1 MVKLKKNSKI
11 LLLLV
16 AIISLFGFSMIF
28 ASDEPGKITIS
39 KSATKIYDDASD
51 DNLKKG
57 RNAKVTL
64 TVNGNPYTTSQ
75 TSMSKLDIILVL
87 DNSGSMAWGSRGKN
101 DTSTPPRIASLKST
115 ANDFINTMLDKD
127 GNVQIG
133 LVTFSKDV
141 NTSVSFSN
149 YSKKND
155 LTTAINGMT
164 ADGGTNLQ
172 AGIEQAHDLLDG
184 GRNDA
189 KKMVIILTDGI
200 PTFFNYTYYD
210 YLVIC
215 GTGDSDNP
223 IPFCSNMRPSDAAK
237 KELDDLKKDY
247 STADIYTIT
256 FGEEE
261 EAASKLEKINPVET
275 TENHT
280 YKNEKALDANQL
292 KKLFENIS
300 QSLKNVL
307 ATNGVV
313 TDTIPSDFSL
323 TDTAKKDLESK
334 GVEVTENED
343 GTTTL
348 KWNIGDISA
357 KNELSLTYE
366 VRAKDE
372 YHGSMYTNTKA
383 VLTAEASED
392 NPFYENKDL
401 SLEFEEPS
409 VEIPAIT
416 KDDHYKD
423 NSSYK
428 GYSGGTINGTSILN
442 NDLNKNIERESKE
455 DVSVT
460 DKIVIVENDN
470 VKKIADNKYE
480 IYKDSN
486 LQGTL
491 TINDDGT
498 FSFNSSI
505 DTIGEVSFDYYIE
518 SDITN
523 PHETEDV
530 ESNTS
535 TVTLLINERQKMS
548 IDGKKIWED
557 ENNNDG
563 LRPESVNVTLYAD
576 DEVIKTIDVTKSSD
590 WKYSFNDLYVY
601 RVGHE
606 NEESEKIVYRVAE
619 TQSYNGYSSSVDGY
633 NITNKHE
640 IEKTEVSGTK
650 TWDDNKN
657 QDGKRPE
664 KITVRL
670 YANEKEVK
678 SQEVKP
684 DESGNWKYSF
694 TGLNKYENG
703 KEISY
708 IVKEDEVAGYEATI
722 NGNNIT
728 NKHEIEK
735 TEVSGTKTWDD
746 NKNQDGKRPKK
757 ITVRL
762 YANGEEIKSQE
773 VKPDESGNWKYS
785 FTGLNKYENG
795 KEITYTVKED
805 KVEGYTSTID
815 HYNITNKHEIEKTE
829 VSGTKTWEDNNNQ
842 DGKRPEKIIV
852 RLYAN
857 EKEVKS
863 QEVKPDESGNWKY
876 SFTGLNKY
884 ENGKEIAYTVKEDK
898 VEGYTSTID
907 HYNITNKHEI
917 EKAEVSGTK
926 TWEDNNNQDGK
937 RPKKITVRLY
947 ANGVEKQAKELK
959 PGSDGKWNYSFT
971 GLDKYSEGKEI
982 KYIVKEDKVDGYE
995 TIIDGYNI
1003 TNKHEI
1009 EKTEVSGTKAWEDN
1023 NNQDGKRPE
1032 SITIHL
1038 LANGEEIKSQG
1049 VKPDESGNWKYSF
1062 TGLNKYENGKEITY
1076 TVKEDKVE
1084 GYTSTIDHYN
1094 ITNKHEI
1101 EKTEVSGTKTWED
1114 NNNQDGKRPESI
1126 TINLLANGKKVSST
1140 TATAASNWKYSFTD
1154 LNKYSEGKE
1163 ITYTVKEDEVAG
1175 YEATI
1180 NGNNI
1185 INKHEI
1191 EKTSVSGTKTWED
1204 NNNQD
1209 GKRPKKITV
1218 RLYANG
1224 EEIKSQEVKPDES
1237 GNWKYS
1243 FTGLNKYEN
1252 GKEIAYTVKEDEV
1265 AGYEAT
1271 INDNNIINKHEIEK
1285 TDVSGTKTWDD
1296 NNNQDGKR
1304 PESITIHLL
1313 ANGEEIKSQ
1322 EVKPDESGNWKYS
1335 FTGLN
1340 KYENG
1345 KEITYTVKED
1355 KVENYNTKISGYDI
1369 TNTHTPQTI
1378 DINGKKIWNDS
1389 NNQDGKRPS
1398 SVTIQLYADGEKVE
1412 GQTATISGEGNN
1424 WDYSFKN
1431 LPMYKAGEIGHEIK
1445 YSVQEVNVDSNY
1457 SVQYDK
1463 ENKFNIINTHDNIK
1477 TEVSGTKTWDDN
1489 NNQDGKRPEKI
1500 TVRLYANGNEK
1511 ESQEVKPGSDGKWNY
1526 SFTGLDKY
1534 SEGKEITY
1542 TVSEDNVEGYK
1553 TEISGNNITNI
1564 HNPEKISITGTKTW
1578 NDNNN
1583 QDGIRPD
1590 SITINLLANGE
1601 KVSSTIANSESNWNY
1616 SFTNLDKY
1624 NQGTEIK
1631 YTLEEVSVDG
1641 YTSEITDFNITN
1653 THTPETVSYILQ
1665 KAWSDQDNN
1674 DGIRPEYIIVHLYAD
1689 GYEKLS
1695 QKVTAASGWT
1705 YTFENLPKY
1714 NNGKLIN
1721 YTFTEDVVKGYNSSI
1736 VINDNANNN
1745 QSTDGDKI
1753 IDNNQ
1758 NDSNKS
1764 ENTKNVTITNTHENE
1779 KNDITITKKWNDS
1792 DNIYNKR
1799 PDSIKVT
1806 IVGKVNGQIIV
1817 QKDIEITKNMD
1828 WLYITKD
1835 LDKYYKG
1842 QEIKYEIIEDE
1853 VDGYTTTYDGYN
1865 IINTYIKPAI
1875 GETSG
1880 EITPP
1885 NTGVE
1890 TSNNNSL
1897 IIMLLILVSSFRFV
1911 LIKD

>member
-39 KSATKIYDDASD
+39 KSATKDYDDAGD

-87 DNSGSMAWGSRGKN
+87 DNSGSMAYGSRGKN
-101 DTSTPPRIASLKST
+101 DNSTPSRIASLEST

-172 AGIEQAHDLLDG
+172 AGIEKAHDLLDG

-200 PTFFNYTYYD
+200 PTYFNTNKQVSD
-210 YLVIC
+210 RSIKITC
-215 GTGDSDNP
+215 GGGADDKASKWDTSG
-223 IPFCSNMRPSDAAK
+223 SNLCPDKTPSAAAEQ
-237 KELDDLKKDY
+237 ELDDLKKDY

-256 FGEEE
+256 FGEED
-261 EAASKLEKINPVET
+261 EAASKLEKINPVEAN
-275 TENHT
+275 ENHT

-470 VKKIADNKYE
+470 VKKIADNKYK
-480 IYKDSN
+480 IYKDSS

-491 TINDDGT
+491 TINEDGT
-498 FSFNSSI
+498 FTFNSSV

-523 PHETEDV
+523 PHETKDV

-548 IDGKKIWED
+548 INGKKIWED
-557 ENNNDG
+557 DNNNDG
-563 LRPESVNVTLYAD
+563 LRPESVNVNLYAD
-576 DEVIKTIDVTKSSD
+576 NEVIRTIDVAKSSD

-606 NEESEKIVYRVAE
+606 NEESGKIVYRVAE

-708 IVKEDEVAGYEATI
+708 TVKEDEVAGYEATI

-762 YANGEEIKSQE
+762 Y
-773 VKPDESGNWKYS
+773 
-785 FTGLNKYENG
+785 
-795 KEITYTVKED
+795 
-805 KVEGYTSTID
+805 
-815 HYNITNKHEIEKTE
+815 
-829 VSGTKTWEDNNNQ
+829 
-842 DGKRPEKIIV
+842 
-852 RLYAN
+852 
-857 EKEVKS
+857 
-863 QEVKPDESGNWKY
+863 
-876 SFTGLNKY
+876 
-884 ENGKEIAYTVKEDK
+884 
-898 VEGYTSTID
+898 
-907 HYNITNKHEI
+907 
-917 EKAEVSGTK
+917 
-926 TWEDNNNQDGK
+926 
-937 RPKKITVRLY
+937 
-947 ANGVEKQAKELK
+947 
-959 PGSDGKWNYSFT
+959 
-971 GLDKYSEGKEI
+971 
-982 KYIVKEDKVDGYE
+982 
-995 TIIDGYNI
+995 
-1003 TNKHEI
+1003 
-1009 EKTEVSGTKAWEDN
+1009 
-1023 NNQDGKRPE
+1023 
-1032 SITIHL
+1032 
-1038 LANGEEIKSQG
+1038 
-1049 VKPDESGNWKYSF
+1049 
-1062 TGLNKYENGKEITY
+1062 
-1076 TVKEDKVE
+1076 
-1084 GYTSTIDHYN
+1084 
-1094 ITNKHEI
+1094 
-1101 EKTEVSGTKTWED
+1101 
-1114 NNNQDGKRPESI
+1114 
-1126 TINLLANGKKVSST
+1126 
-1140 TATAASNWKYSFTD
+1140 
-1154 LNKYSEGKE
+1154 
-1163 ITYTVKEDEVAG
+1163 
-1175 YEATI
+1175 
-1180 NGNNI
+1180 
-1185 INKHEI
+1185 
-1191 EKTSVSGTKTWED
+1191 
-1204 NNNQD
+1204 
-1209 GKRPKKITV
+1209 
-1218 RLYANG
+1218 
-1224 EEIKSQEVKPDES
+1224 
-1237 GNWKYS
+1237 
-1243 FTGLNKYEN
+1243 
-1252 GKEIAYTVKEDEV
+1252 
-1265 AGYEAT
+1265 
-1271 INDNNIINKHEIEK
+1271 
-1285 TDVSGTKTWDD
+1285 
-1296 NNNQDGKR
+1296 
-1304 PESITIHLL
+1304 

-1578 NDNNN
+1578 DDNNN

-1631 YTLEEVSVDG
+1631 YALEEVSVDG

-1695 QKVTAASGWT
+1695 QKVTAESGWT

-1745 QSTDGDKI
+1745 QSTDRDKI

-1779 KNDITITKKWNDS
+1779 KNNITITKKWNDS

-1853 VDGYTTTYDGYN
+1853 VGDYTTTYDGYN

-1875 GETSG
+1875 GETSD

>member
-16 AIISLFGFSMIF
+16 AIVSLFGFSMIF
-28 ASDEPGKITIS
+28 ASDEPGKISIS
-39 KSATKIYDDASD
+39 KSATKIYDDAGD

-87 DNSGSMAWGSRGKN
+87 DNSGSMAYGSRGEN
-101 DTSTPPRIASLKST
+101 DKSTPSRIASLKST
-115 ANDFINTMLDKD
+115 ADEFIDTMLDKD

-133 LVTFSKDV
+133 LVTFSTDFI
-141 NTSVSFSN
+141 TSVSFSD
-149 YSKKND
+149 YSKKGD

-172 AGIEQAHDLLDG
+172 AGIEKAHDLLG
-184 GRNDA
+184 SGRNDA

-200 PTFFNYTYYD
+200 PTFFNYTFYDHRGNSYTITCGNGADDKASYWDTSGYYRCPD
-210 YLVIC
+210 K
-215 GTGDSDNP
+215 T
-223 IPFCSNMRPSDAAK
+223 PSAAAK
-237 KELDDLKKDY
+237 QELDDLKRDY

-256 FGEEE
+256 FGEED
-261 EAASKLEKINPVET
+261 EAASKLEKINPVEA
-275 TENHT
+275 NAKHT

-307 ATNGVV
+307 ATNSVV

-323 TDTAKKDLESK
+323 TDTAKNNLEAK
-334 GVEVTENED
+334 GIEVTENDD

-366 VRAKDE
+366 VRAKEE

-383 VLTAEASED
+383 VLTAKASDD

-442 NDLNKNIERESKE
+442 NDLNKHIERESKK

-460 DKIVIVENDN
+460 DKIVIVKNNN
-470 VKKIADNKYE
+470 VKRIADNKYE
-480 IYKDSN
+480 IYKDSS

-491 TINDDGT
+491 TINEDGT
-498 FSFNSSI
+498 FTFNSSV

-548 IDGKKIWED
+548 INGKKIWKD
-557 ENNNDG
+557 DNNNDG
-563 LRPESVNVTLYAD
+563 LRPESVNVNLYAD
-576 DEVIKTIDVTKSSD
+576 NEVIRTIDVAKSSD

-619 TQSYNGYSSSVDGY
+619 TQRYNGYSSSVDGY

-650 TWDDNKN
+650 TWEDKDN

-664 KITVRL
+664 SIKVNL
-670 YANEKEVK
+670 LADGKVVDSKEVSAK
-678 SQEVKP
+678 DQWTYKFENLNVYNNGQKI
-684 DESGNWKYSF
+684 KY
-694 TGLNKYENG
+694 T
-703 KEISY
+703 IS
-708 IVKEDEVAGYEATI
+708 EDT
-722 NGNNIT
+722 
-728 NKHEIEK
+728 
-735 TEVSGTKTWDD
+735 
-746 NKNQDGKRPKK
+746 
-757 ITVRL
+757 
-762 YANGEEIKSQE
+762 
-773 VKPDESGNWKYS
+773 
-785 FTGLNKYENG
+785 
-795 KEITYTVKED
+795 
-805 KVEGYTSTID
+805 VEGYTTEID
-815 HYNITNKHEIEKTE
+815 GYNITNKHEVEKTE

-884 ENGKEIAYTVKEDK
+884 ENGKEI
-898 VEGYTSTID
+898 
-907 HYNITNKHEI
+907 
-917 EKAEVSGTK
+917 
-926 TWEDNNNQDGK
+926 
-937 RPKKITVRLY
+937 
-947 ANGVEKQAKELK
+947 
-959 PGSDGKWNYSFT
+959 
-971 GLDKYSEGKEI
+971 
-982 KYIVKEDKVDGYE
+982 
-995 TIIDGYNI
+995 
-1003 TNKHEI
+1003 
-1009 EKTEVSGTKAWEDN
+1009 
-1023 NNQDGKRPE
+1023 
-1032 SITIHL
+1032 
-1038 LANGEEIKSQG
+1038 
-1049 VKPDESGNWKYSF
+1049 
-1062 TGLNKYENGKEITY
+1062 TY

-1084 GYTSTIDHYN
+1084 GYTSTIAHYN

-1285 TDVSGTKTWDD
+1285 IEVSGTKTWDD

-1695 QKVTAASGWT
+1695 QKVTAESGWT

-1721 YTFTEDVVKGYNSSI
+1721 YTFTEDVVKDYNSSI

-1745 QSTDGDKI
+1745 QSTDRDKI

-1779 KNDITITKKWNDS
+1779 KNNITITKKWNDS

-1853 VDGYTTTYDGYN
+1853 VGGYTTTYDGYN

-1897 IIMLLILVSSFRFV
+1897 IIILLILVSSFRFV

>member
-16 AIISLFGFSMIF
+16 AIVSLFGFSMIF

-39 KSATKIYDDASD
+39 KSATKIYDDAGD

-75 TSMSKLDIILVL
+75 TSMSKLDIVLVL
-87 DNSGSMAWGSRGKN
+87 DNSGSMAYGSRGKN
-101 DTSTPPRIASLKST
+101 DNSTPSRIASLEST

-164 ADGGTNLQ
+164 ANGGTNLQ
-172 AGIEQAHDLLDG
+172 AGIEKAHDLLKDG

-210 YLVIC
+210 LLVIC

-357 KNELSLTYE
+357 NNELSLTYE
-366 VRAKDE
+366 VRAKEE

-383 VLTAEASED
+383 VLTAKASDD

-442 NDLNKNIERESKE
+442 NDLNKHIERESKE

-470 VKKIADNKYE
+470 VKRIADNKYE
-480 IYKDSN
+480 IYKDSS

-491 TINDDGT
+491 TINEDGT
-498 FSFNSSI
+498 FTFNSSV

-523 PHETEDV
+523 PHETKDV

-557 ENNNDG
+557 DNNNDG
-563 LRPESVNVTLYAD
+563 LRQESVNVTLYAD
-576 DEVIKTIDVTKSSD
+576 NEVIRTIDVAKSSD

-606 NEESEKIVYRVAE
+606 NEESGKIVYRVAE

-650 TWDDNKN
+650 TWEDNNN

-664 KITVRL
+664 SIKVNL
-670 YANEKEVK
+670 LADGKVVDSKEVSAK
-678 SQEVKP
+678 DKWTYKFENLNVYKNGQKIKYTISEDSIEGYTTKINDYNITNKHEVEKTEVSGTKTWEDNNNQDGKRP
-684 DESGNWKYSF
+684 ESIKVNLLADGKVVDSKEVSAKDKWTYKFEDLNVYNNGQKIKYTISE
-694 TGLNKYENG
+694 EN
-703 KEISY
+703 
-708 IVKEDEVAGYEATI
+708 I
-722 NGNNIT
+722 NGYTTEINGYNIT

-746 NKNQDGKRPKK
+746 NKNQDGKRPEK
-757 ITVRL
+757 IT
-762 YANGEEIKSQE
+762 
-773 VKPDESGNWKYS
+773 
-785 FTGLNKYENG
+785 
-795 KEITYTVKED
+795 
-805 KVEGYTSTID
+805 
-815 HYNITNKHEIEKTE
+815 
-829 VSGTKTWEDNNNQ
+829 
-842 DGKRPEKIIV
+842 V

-1185 INKHEI
+1185 TNKHEI
-1191 EKTSVSGTKTWED
+1191 EKTEVSGTKTWYDNNNQDGKRPESIKVNLLADGKVVDSKEVSAKDQWTYKFENLNVYNNGQKIKYTISEDTVEGYTTETNGYNITNKHEVEKTEVSGTKTWED

-1209 GKRPKKITV
+1209 GKRP
-1218 RLYANG
+1218 
-1224 EEIKSQEVKPDES
+1224 
-1237 GNWKYS
+1237 
-1243 FTGLNKYEN
+1243 
-1252 GKEIAYTVKEDEV
+1252 
-1265 AGYEAT
+1265 
-1271 INDNNIINKHEIEK
+1271 
-1285 TDVSGTKTWDD
+1285 
-1296 NNNQDGKR
+1296 
-1304 PESITIHLL
+1304 ESIKVNLL
-1313 ANGEEIKSQ
+1313 ADGNVVDSKEVSAKDQWTYKFENLNVYNNGQKIK
-1322 EVKPDESGNWKYS
+1322 
-1335 FTGLN
+1335 
-1340 KYENG
+1340 
-1345 KEITYTVKED
+1345 YTISED
-1355 KVENYNTKISGYDI
+1355 TVEGYTTKISGYDI
-1369 TNTHTPQTI
+1369 TNIHTPQTI

-1631 YTLEEVSVDG
+1631 YALEEVSVDG

-1721 YTFTEDVVKGYNSSI
+1721 YTFTEEIVKGYNSSI

-1745 QSTDGDKI
+1745 QSTDRDKI

-1779 KNDITITKKWNDS
+1779 KNNITITKKWNDS

-1853 VDGYTTTYDGYN
+1853 VGDYTTTYDGYN

>member
-39 KSATKIYDDASD
+39 KSATKDYDDAGD

-87 DNSGSMAWGSRGKN
+87 DNSGSMAYGSRGKN
-101 DTSTPPRIASLKST
+101 DNSTPSRIASLEST

-164 ADGGTNLQ
+164 ANGGTNLQ
-172 AGIEQAHDLLDG
+172 AGIEKAHDLLDG

-200 PTFFNYTYYD
+200 PTYFNTNKQVWGRSIKITCGD
-210 YLVIC
+210 GTDDKASKWDTSGSYLC
-215 GTGDSDNP
+215 PDKT
-223 IPFCSNMRPSDAAK
+223 PSAAAEQ
-237 KELDDLKKDY
+237 ELDDLKKDY

-261 EAASKLEKINPVET
+261 EAASKLEKINPVEAN
-275 TENHT
+275 ENHT

-307 ATNGVV
+307 ATNSVV

-334 GVEVTENED
+334 EVEVTENED

-366 VRAKDE
+366 VRAKEE

-383 VLTAEASED
+383 VLTAKASDD

-442 NDLNKNIERESKE
+442 NDLNKHIERESKE

-460 DKIVIVENDN
+460 DKIVIVENNN
-470 VKKIADNKYE
+470 VKRIVDNKYE
-480 IYKDSN
+480 IYKDSS

-491 TINDDGT
+491 TINEDGT
-498 FSFNSSI
+498 FTFNSSV

-523 PHETEDV
+523 PHETKDV

-548 IDGKKIWED
+548 INGKKIWKD
-557 ENNNDG
+557 DNNNDG
-563 LRPESVNVTLYAD
+563 LRPESVNVNLYAD
-576 DEVIKTIDVTKSSD
+576 NEVIRTIDVAKSSD

-619 TQSYNGYSSSVDGY
+619 TQIYNGYSSSVDGY

-650 TWDDNKN
+650 TWEDKDN
-657 QDGKRPE
+657 QDGKRP
-664 KITVRL
+664 KSITIHL
-670 YANEKEVK
+670 LANGEEIK

-694 TGLNKYENG
+694 TNLDKYSKG
-703 KEISY
+703 KEIAY
-708 IVKEDEVAGYEATI
+708 TVKEDEVTGYEATI

-746 NKNQDGKRPKK
+746 NKNQDGKRP
-757 ITVRL
+757 
-762 YANGEEIKSQE
+762 
-773 VKPDESGNWKYS
+773 
-785 FTGLNKYENG
+785 
-795 KEITYTVKED
+795 
-805 KVEGYTSTID
+805 
-815 HYNITNKHEIEKTE
+815 
-829 VSGTKTWEDNNNQ
+829 
-842 DGKRPEKIIV
+842 
-852 RLYAN
+852 
-857 EKEVKS
+857 
-863 QEVKPDESGNWKY
+863 
-876 SFTGLNKY
+876 
-884 ENGKEIAYTVKEDK
+884 
-898 VEGYTSTID
+898 
-907 HYNITNKHEI
+907 
-917 EKAEVSGTK
+917 
-926 TWEDNNNQDGK
+926 
-937 RPKKITVRLY
+937 
-947 ANGVEKQAKELK
+947 
-959 PGSDGKWNYSFT
+959 
-971 GLDKYSEGKEI
+971 
-982 KYIVKEDKVDGYE
+982 
-995 TIIDGYNI
+995 
-1003 TNKHEI
+1003 
-1009 EKTEVSGTKAWEDN
+1009 
-1023 NNQDGKRPE
+1023 
-1032 SITIHL
+1032 
-1038 LANGEEIKSQG
+1038 
-1049 VKPDESGNWKYSF
+1049 
-1062 TGLNKYENGKEITY
+1062 
-1076 TVKEDKVE
+1076 
-1084 GYTSTIDHYN
+1084 
-1094 ITNKHEI
+1094 
-1101 EKTEVSGTKTWED
+1101 
-1114 NNNQDGKRPESI
+1114 ESI

-1140 TATAASNWKYSFTD
+1140 TATAASNWKYSFTG
-1154 LNKYSEGKE
+1154 LNKYENGKE
-1163 ITYTVKEDEVAG
+1163 ISYTVKEDKVEG
-1175 YEATI
+1175 YTSTI
-1180 NGNNI
+1180 DHYNI
-1185 INKHEI
+1185 TNKHQI
-1191 EKTSVSGTKTWED
+1191 EKAEVSGTKTWND

-1209 GKRPKKITV
+1209 GKRPEKITV

-1224 EEIKSQEVKPDES
+1224 EKVDSKEVTAEN
-1237 GNWKYS
+1237 NWSYS
-1243 FTGLNKYEN
+1243 FNNLDKY
-1252 GKEIAYTVKEDEV
+1252 K
-1265 AGYEAT
+1265 
-1271 INDNNIINKHEIEK
+1271 
-1285 TDVSGTKTWDD
+1285 
-1296 NNNQDGKR
+1296 
-1304 PESITIHLL
+1304 
-1313 ANGEEIKSQ
+1313 
-1322 EVKPDESGNWKYS
+1322 
-1335 FTGLN
+1335 
-1340 KYENG
+1340 NG

-1355 KVENYNTKISGYDI
+1355 KVENYNTKINGYDI

-1424 WDYSFKN
+1424 WNYSFKN

-1500 TVRLYANGNEK
+1500 TVRLYANGVEK
-1511 ESQEVKPGSDGKWNY
+1511 QAKEVKSGSDGKWNY

-1631 YTLEEVSVDG
+1631 YALEEVLVDG

-1674 DGIRPEYIIVHLYAD
+1674 DAIRPEYIIVHLYAD

-1695 QKVTAASGWT
+1695 QKVTAESGWT
-1705 YTFENLPKY
+1705 YTFEDLPKY

-1745 QSTDGDKI
+1745 QSTDRDKI

-1853 VDGYTTTYDGYN
+1853 VGDYTTTYDGYN

>member
-39 KSATKIYDDASD
+39 KSATKDYDDAGD

-87 DNSGSMAWGSRGKN
+87 DNSGSMAYGSRGKN
-101 DTSTPPRIASLKST
+101 DNSTPSRIASLEST

-164 ADGGTNLQ
+164 ANGGTNLQ
-172 AGIEQAHDLLDG
+172 AGIEKAHDLLDG

-200 PTFFNYTYYD
+200 PTYFNTNKQVWGRSIKITCGD
-210 YLVIC
+210 GTDDKASKWDTSGSYLC
-215 GTGDSDNP
+215 PDKT
-223 IPFCSNMRPSDAAK
+223 PSAAAEQ
-237 KELDDLKKDY
+237 ELDDLKKDY

-261 EAASKLEKINPVET
+261 EAASKLEKINPVEAN
-275 TENHT
+275 ENHT

-307 ATNGVV
+307 ATNSVV

-334 GVEVTENED
+334 EVEVTENED

-366 VRAKDE
+366 VRAKEE

-383 VLTAEASED
+383 VLTAKASDD

-442 NDLNKNIERESKE
+442 NDLNKHIERESKE

-460 DKIVIVENDN
+460 DKIVIVENNN
-470 VKKIADNKYE
+470 VKRIVDNKYE
-480 IYKDSN
+480 IYKDSS

-491 TINDDGT
+491 TINEDGT
-498 FSFNSSI
+498 FTFNSSV

-523 PHETEDV
+523 PHETKDV

-548 IDGKKIWED
+548 INGKKIWKD
-557 ENNNDG
+557 DNNNDG
-563 LRPESVNVTLYAD
+563 LRPESVNVNLYAD
-576 DEVIKTIDVTKSSD
+576 NEVIRTIDVAKSSD

-619 TQSYNGYSSSVDGY
+619 TQIYNGYSSSVDGY

-650 TWDDNKN
+650 TW
-657 QDGKRPE
+657 
-664 KITVRL
+664 
-670 YANEKEVK
+670 
-678 SQEVKP
+678 
-684 DESGNWKYSF
+684 
-694 TGLNKYENG
+694 
-703 KEISY
+703 
-708 IVKEDEVAGYEATI
+708 ED
-722 NGNNIT
+722 
-728 NKHEIEK
+728 K
-735 TEVSGTKTWDD
+735 D
-746 NKNQDGKRPKK
+746 NQDGKRPK
-757 ITVRL
+757 
-762 YANGEEIKSQE
+762 
-773 VKPDESGNWKYS
+773 
-785 FTGLNKYENG
+785 
-795 KEITYTVKED
+795 
-805 KVEGYTSTID
+805 
-815 HYNITNKHEIEKTE
+815 
-829 VSGTKTWEDNNNQ
+829 
-842 DGKRPEKIIV
+842 
-852 RLYAN
+852 
-857 EKEVKS
+857 
-863 QEVKPDESGNWKY
+863 
-876 SFTGLNKY
+876 
-884 ENGKEIAYTVKEDK
+884 
-898 VEGYTSTID
+898 
-907 HYNITNKHEI
+907 
-917 EKAEVSGTK
+917 
-926 TWEDNNNQDGK
+926 
-937 RPKKITVRLY
+937 
-947 ANGVEKQAKELK
+947 
-959 PGSDGKWNYSFT
+959 
-971 GLDKYSEGKEI
+971 
-982 KYIVKEDKVDGYE
+982 
-995 TIIDGYNI
+995 
-1003 TNKHEI
+1003 
-1009 EKTEVSGTKAWEDN
+1009 
-1023 NNQDGKRPE
+1023 
-1032 SITIHL
+1032 
-1038 LANGEEIKSQG
+1038 
-1049 VKPDESGNWKYSF
+1049 
-1062 TGLNKYENGKEITY
+1062 
-1076 TVKEDKVE
+1076 
-1084 GYTSTIDHYN
+1084 
-1094 ITNKHEI
+1094 
-1101 EKTEVSGTKTWED
+1101 
-1114 NNNQDGKRPESI
+1114 
-1126 TINLLANGKKVSST
+1126 
-1140 TATAASNWKYSFTD
+1140 
-1154 LNKYSEGKE
+1154 
-1163 ITYTVKEDEVAG
+1163 
-1175 YEATI
+1175 
-1180 NGNNI
+1180 
-1185 INKHEI
+1185 
-1191 EKTSVSGTKTWED
+1191 
-1204 NNNQD
+1204 
-1209 GKRPKKITV
+1209 
-1218 RLYANG
+1218 
-1224 EEIKSQEVKPDES
+1224 
-1237 GNWKYS
+1237 
-1243 FTGLNKYEN
+1243 
-1252 GKEIAYTVKEDEV
+1252 
-1265 AGYEAT
+1265 
-1271 INDNNIINKHEIEK
+1271 
-1285 TDVSGTKTWDD
+1285 
-1296 NNNQDGKR
+1296 
-1304 PESITIHLL
+1304 SITIHLL

-1355 KVENYNTKISGYDI
+1355 KVENYNTKINGYDI

-1424 WDYSFKN
+1424 WNYSFKN

-1500 TVRLYANGNEK
+1500 TVRLYANGVEK
-1511 ESQEVKPGSDGKWNY
+1511 QAKEVKSGSDGKWNY

-1631 YTLEEVSVDG
+1631 YALEEVLVDG

-1674 DGIRPEYIIVHLYAD
+1674 DAIRPEYIIVHLYAD

-1695 QKVTAASGWT
+1695 QKVTAESGWT
-1705 YTFENLPKY
+1705 YTFEDLPKY

-1745 QSTDGDKI
+1745 QSTDRDKI

-1779 KNDITITKKWNDS
+1779 KNNITITKKWNDS

-1817 QKDIEITKNMD
+1817 QKDIEITKNMN

-1853 VDGYTTTYDGYN
+1853 VGDYTTTYDGYN

>member
-39 KSATKIYDDASD
+39 KSATKSYDDASD

-87 DNSGSMAWGSRGKN
+87 DNSGSMAYGSRGKN
-101 DTSTPPRIASLKST
+101 DNSTPSRIASLEST

-164 ADGGTNLQ
+164 ANGGTNLQ
-172 AGIEQAHDLLDG
+172 AGIEKAHDLLDG

-200 PTFFNYTYYD
+200 PTYFNTNKQ
-210 YLVIC
+210 VWGRSIKITC
-215 GTGDSDNP
+215 GGGADDKA
-223 IPFCSNMRPSDAAK
+223 SNWDTSGSYSCPDKTPSAAAEQ
-237 KELDDLKKDY
+237 ELDDLKKDY

-334 GVEVTENED
+334 EVEVTENED

-383 VLTAEASED
+383 VLTAKASED

-442 NDLNKNIERESKE
+442 NDLNKHIERESKE

-460 DKIVIVENDN
+460 DKIVIVENN
-470 VKKIADNKYE
+470 KVKRIADNKYE
-480 IYKDSN
+480 IYKDSS

-491 TINDDGT
+491 TINEDGT
-498 FSFNSSI
+498 FTFNSSV

-523 PHETEDV
+523 PHETKDV

-548 IDGKKIWED
+548 INGKKIWED
-557 ENNNDG
+557 DNNNDG
-563 LRPESVNVTLYAD
+563 LRPESVNVNLYAD
-576 DEVIKTIDVTKSSD
+576 NEVIRTIDVAKSSD

-650 TWDDNKN
+650 TW
-657 QDGKRPE
+657 
-664 KITVRL
+664 
-670 YANEKEVK
+670 
-678 SQEVKP
+678 
-684 DESGNWKYSF
+684 
-694 TGLNKYENG
+694 
-703 KEISY
+703 
-708 IVKEDEVAGYEATI
+708 
-722 NGNNIT
+722 
-728 NKHEIEK
+728 
-735 TEVSGTKTWDD
+735 
-746 NKNQDGKRPKK
+746 
-757 ITVRL
+757 
-762 YANGEEIKSQE
+762 
-773 VKPDESGNWKYS
+773 
-785 FTGLNKYENG
+785 
-795 KEITYTVKED
+795 ED
-805 KVEGYTSTID
+805 KD
-815 HYNITNKHEIEKTE
+815 
-829 VSGTKTWEDNNNQ
+829 
-842 DGKRPEKIIV
+842 
-852 RLYAN
+852 
-857 EKEVKS
+857 
-863 QEVKPDESGNWKY
+863 
-876 SFTGLNKY
+876 
-884 ENGKEIAYTVKEDK
+884 
-898 VEGYTSTID
+898 
-907 HYNITNKHEI
+907 
-917 EKAEVSGTK
+917 
-926 TWEDNNNQDGK
+926 
-937 RPKKITVRLY
+937 
-947 ANGVEKQAKELK
+947 
-959 PGSDGKWNYSFT
+959 
-971 GLDKYSEGKEI
+971 
-982 KYIVKEDKVDGYE
+982 
-995 TIIDGYNI
+995 
-1003 TNKHEI
+1003 
-1009 EKTEVSGTKAWEDN
+1009 
-1023 NNQDGKRPE
+1023 NQDGKRPE
-1032 SITIHL
+1032 SIKVNL
-1038 LANGEEIKSQG
+1038 LADGKVVGSKEVSAKDQWTYKFENLNVYNNGQKIK
-1049 VKPDESGNWKYSF
+1049 
-1062 TGLNKYENGKEITY
+1062 Y
-1076 TVKEDKVE
+1076 TISEGTVE
-1084 GYTSTIDHYN
+1084 GYT
-1094 ITNKHEI
+1094 
-1101 EKTEVSGTKTWED
+1101 TE
-1114 NNNQDGKRPESI
+1114 
-1126 TINLLANGKKVSST
+1126 
-1140 TATAASNWKYSFTD
+1140 
-1154 LNKYSEGKE
+1154 
-1163 ITYTVKEDEVAG
+1163 
-1175 YEATI
+1175 
-1180 NGNNI
+1180 
-1185 INKHEI
+1185 
-1191 EKTSVSGTKTWED
+1191 
-1204 NNNQD
+1204 
-1209 GKRPKKITV
+1209 
-1218 RLYANG
+1218 
-1224 EEIKSQEVKPDES
+1224 
-1237 GNWKYS
+1237 
-1243 FTGLNKYEN
+1243 
-1252 GKEIAYTVKEDEV
+1252 
-1265 AGYEAT
+1265 
-1271 INDNNIINKHEIEK
+1271 
-1285 TDVSGTKTWDD
+1285 
-1296 NNNQDGKR
+1296 
-1304 PESITIHLL
+1304 
-1313 ANGEEIKSQ
+1313 
-1322 EVKPDESGNWKYS
+1322 
-1335 FTGLN
+1335 
-1340 KYENG
+1340 
-1345 KEITYTVKED
+1345 
-1355 KVENYNTKISGYDI
+1355 ISGYDI

-1424 WDYSFKN
+1424 WNYSFKN

-1500 TVRLYANGNEK
+1500 TVRLYANGNEM

-1616 SFTNLDKY
+1616 SFTNLDKC

-1631 YTLEEVSVDG
+1631 YALEEVSVDG

-1689 GYEKLS
+1689 GYEKIS
-1695 QKVTAASGWT
+1695 QKVTAESGWT

-1714 NNGKLIN
+1714 NDGKLIN

>member
-39 KSATKIYDDASD
+39 KSATKIYDDAGD

-101 DTSTPPRIASLKST
+101 DTSTPSRIASLKST
-115 ANDFINTMLDKD
+115 ADEFIDTMLDKD

-149 YSKKND
+149 YSKKGD
-155 LTTAINGMT
+155 LTTAINGMK
-164 ADGGTNLQ
+164 AYGGTNLQ
-172 AGIEQAHDLLDG
+172 AGIEQAHDLLGG

-300 QSLKNVL
+300 QCLKNVL

-470 VKKIADNKYE
+470 VKKIADNKYK
-480 IYKDSN
+480 IYKDSS

-491 TINDDGT
+491 TINEDGT
-498 FSFNSSI
+498 FTFNSSV

-523 PHETEDV
+523 PHETKDV

-548 IDGKKIWED
+548 INGKKIWED
-557 ENNNDG
+557 DNNNDG
-563 LRPESVNVTLYAD
+563 LRPESVNVNLYAD
-576 DEVIKTIDVTKSSD
+576 NEVIKTIDVTKSSD

-650 TWDDNKN
+650 TW
-657 QDGKRPE
+657 
-664 KITVRL
+664 
-670 YANEKEVK
+670 
-678 SQEVKP
+678 
-684 DESGNWKYSF
+684 
-694 TGLNKYENG
+694 
-703 KEISY
+703 
-708 IVKEDEVAGYEATI
+708 
-722 NGNNIT
+722 
-728 NKHEIEK
+728 
-735 TEVSGTKTWDD
+735 
-746 NKNQDGKRPKK
+746 
-757 ITVRL
+757 
-762 YANGEEIKSQE
+762 
-773 VKPDESGNWKYS
+773 
-785 FTGLNKYENG
+785 
-795 KEITYTVKED
+795 
-805 KVEGYTSTID
+805 
-815 HYNITNKHEIEKTE
+815 
-829 VSGTKTWEDNNNQ
+829 
-842 DGKRPEKIIV
+842 
-852 RLYAN
+852 
-857 EKEVKS
+857 
-863 QEVKPDESGNWKY
+863 
-876 SFTGLNKY
+876 
-884 ENGKEIAYTVKEDK
+884 
-898 VEGYTSTID
+898 
-907 HYNITNKHEI
+907 
-917 EKAEVSGTK
+917 
-926 TWEDNNNQDGK
+926 
-937 RPKKITVRLY
+937 
-947 ANGVEKQAKELK
+947 
-959 PGSDGKWNYSFT
+959 
-971 GLDKYSEGKEI
+971 
-982 KYIVKEDKVDGYE
+982 
-995 TIIDGYNI
+995 
-1003 TNKHEI
+1003 
-1009 EKTEVSGTKAWEDN
+1009 EDN

-1032 SITIHL
+1032 SIKVNL
-1038 LANGEEIKSQG
+1038 LADGKVVDFKEVSAKDKWTYKFENLNVYKNGQKIK
-1049 VKPDESGNWKYSF
+1049 
-1062 TGLNKYENGKEITY
+1062 Y
-1076 TVKEDKVE
+1076 TINEDTVE
-1084 GYTSTIDHYN
+1084 GYTTEINGYN
-1094 ITNKHEI
+1094 ITNKHEV

-1126 TINLLANGKKVSST
+1126 KVNLLADGKVVDSKEVSAKDQWNYKFENLNVYNNGQKIKYIISEDTVEGYT
-1140 TATAASNWKYSFTD
+1140 T
-1154 LNKYSEGKE
+1154 E
-1163 ITYTVKEDEVAG
+1163 
-1175 YEATI
+1175 I
-1180 NGNNI
+1180 NGYNI
-1185 INKHEI
+1185 TNKHEV
-1191 EKTSVSGTKTWED
+1191 EKAEVSGTKTWED

-1209 GKRPKKITV
+1209 GKRPESIKVNLLADGKVVDSKEVSAKDQWNYKFENLNVYNNGQKIKYIISEDTV
-1218 RLYANG
+1218 EGYTTEING
-1224 EEIKSQEVKPDES
+1224 
-1237 GNWKYS
+1237 Y
-1243 FTGLNKYEN
+1243 
-1252 GKEIAYTVKEDEV
+1252 
-1265 AGYEAT
+1265 
-1271 INDNNIINKHEIEK
+1271 NITNKHEVEK
-1285 TDVSGTKTWDD
+1285 AEVSGTKTWED

-1304 PESITIHLL
+1304 PESIKVNLL
-1313 ANGEEIKSQ
+1313 ADGKVVDFKEVSAKDKWTYKFENLNVYKNGQKIKYTISEDSIEGYTTKINDYNITNKHEVEKTEVSGTKTWEDNNNQDGKRPESIKVNLLADGKVVDSKEVSAKDQWNYKFENLNVYNNGQKIKYIISEDTVEGYTTEINGYNITNKH
-1322 EVKPDESGNWKYS
+1322 EVEKAEVSGTKTWEDNNNQDGKRPESIKVNLLADGKVVDSKEVSAKDQWTYKFENLNVYNNGQKIKYTIS
-1335 FTGLN
+1335 EDTVEG
-1340 KYENG
+1340 
-1345 KEITYTVKED
+1345 YTTE
-1355 KVENYNTKISGYDI
+1355 ISGYDI

-1631 YTLEEVSVDG
+1631 YALEEVSVDG

-1695 QKVTAASGWT
+1695 QKVIAASGWT

-1721 YTFTEDVVKGYNSSI
+1721 YTFTEEIVKGYNSSI

-1745 QSTDGDKI
+1745 QSTDRDKI

-1779 KNDITITKKWNDS
+1779 KNNITITKKWNDS

-1817 QKDIEITKNMD
+1817 QKDIEITKNMN

-1853 VDGYTTTYDGYN
+1853 VGDYTTTYDGYS

-1890 TSNNNSL
+1890 TSSNSSL
-1897 IIMLLILVSSFRFV
+1897 LVMLLMLVSLVKFI
-1911 LIKD
+1911 LIRD

>member
-39 KSATKIYDDASD
+39 KSATKIYDDAGD

-87 DNSGSMAWGSRGKN
+87 DNSGSMAYGSRGEN
-101 DTSTPPRIASLKST
+101 DRSTPSRISSLKST

-133 LVTFSKDV
+133 LVTFSTDFI
-141 NTSVSFSN
+141 TSVSFSD
-149 YSKKND
+149 YSKKGD

-210 YLVIC
+210 YLGYSHTAIC
-215 GTGDSDNP
+215 GTGNSDSR
-223 IPFCSNMRPSDAAK
+223 IFSCSNMRPSDAAK
-237 KELDDLKKDY
+237 NELDDLKKDY

-261 EAASKLEKINPVET
+261 EAASKLEKINPVEAN
-275 TENHT
+275 ENHT

-307 ATNGVV
+307 ATNSVV

-334 GVEVTENED
+334 EVEVTENED

-366 VRAKDE
+366 VRAKEE

-383 VLTAEASED
+383 VLTAKASDD

-442 NDLNKNIERESKE
+442 NDLNKHIERESKE

-460 DKIVIVENDN
+460 DKIVIVENNN
-470 VKKIADNKYE
+470 VKRIADNKYE
-480 IYKDSN
+480 IYKDSS

-491 TINDDGT
+491 TINEDGT
-498 FSFNSSI
+498 FTFNSSV

-523 PHETEDV
+523 PHETKDV

-548 IDGKKIWED
+548 INGKKIWED
-557 ENNNDG
+557 DNNNDG

-576 DEVIKTIDVTKSSD
+576 NEVIRTIDVAKSSD

-606 NEESEKIVYRVAE
+606 NEESGKIVYRVAE
-619 TQSYNGYSSSVDGY
+619 TQSYNGYSSSVDGYNITNKHEIEKTEVSGTKTWEDNNNQDGKRPESIKVNLLADGKVVDSKEVSAKDKWTYKFENLNVYKNGQKIKYTISEDSIEGYTTKINDYNITNKHEVEKTEVSGTKTWEDNNNQDGKRPESIKVNLLADGKVVDSKEVSAKDKWTYKFEDLNVYNNGQKIKYTISEDNINGYTTEINGY

-703 KEISY
+703 KEITY
-708 IVKEDEVAGYEATI
+708 TVKEDEVAGYEATI

-746 NKNQDGKRPKK
+746 NKNQDGKRPEK

-762 YANGEEIKSQE
+762 YANGVEKQAKE
-773 VKPDESGNWKYS
+773 VKSGSDGKWNYSFIGLDKYS
-785 FTGLNKYENG
+785 EG
-795 KEITYTVKED
+795 KEIIYTVKED
-805 KVEGYTSTID
+805 KVSGYEATINGN
-815 HYNITNKHEIEKTE
+815 NIINKHEIEKTS
-829 VSGTKTWEDNNNQ
+829 VSGTKTWDDNKNQ
-842 DGKRPEKIIV
+842 DGKRPEKITV

-917 EKAEVSGTK
+917 EKTEVSGTK
-926 TWEDNNNQDGK
+926 TWEDDNNQDGK
-937 RPKKITVRLY
+937 RPEKITVRLY
-947 ANGVEKQAKELK
+947 ANEKEVKSQEVK

-971 GLDKYSEGKEI
+971 GLDKYSDGKEI
-982 KYIVKEDKVDGYE
+982 TYTVKEDEVAGYE
-995 TIIDGYNI
+995 ATINGNNI

-1009 EKTEVSGTKAWEDN
+1009 EKTEVSGTKTWYDN

-1032 SITIHL
+1032 SIKVNL
-1038 LANGEEIKSQG
+1038 LADGKVVDSKEVSAKDQWTYKFENLNVYNNGQKIK
-1049 VKPDESGNWKYSF
+1049 
-1062 TGLNKYENGKEITY
+1062 Y
-1076 TVKEDKVE
+1076 TISEDTVE
-1084 GYTSTIDHYN
+1084 GYTTETNGYN
-1094 ITNKHEI
+1094 ITNKHEV

-1126 TINLLANGKKVSST
+1126 KVNLLA
-1140 TATAASNWKYSFTD
+1140 
-1154 LNKYSEGKE
+1154 
-1163 ITYTVKEDEVAG
+1163 
-1175 YEATI
+1175 
-1180 NGNNI
+1180 
-1185 INKHEI
+1185 
-1191 EKTSVSGTKTWED
+1191 
-1204 NNNQD
+1204 D
-1209 GKRPKKITV
+1209 GKVVDSKEVSAKDQWTYKFENLNVYNNGQKIKYTISEDTV
-1218 RLYANG
+1218 EG
-1224 EEIKSQEVKPDES
+1224 
-1237 GNWKYS
+1237 
-1243 FTGLNKYEN
+1243 
-1252 GKEIAYTVKEDEV
+1252 YT
-1265 AGYEAT
+1265 
-1271 INDNNIINKHEIEK
+1271 
-1285 TDVSGTKTWDD
+1285 
-1296 NNNQDGKR
+1296 
-1304 PESITIHLL
+1304 
-1313 ANGEEIKSQ
+1313 
-1322 EVKPDESGNWKYS
+1322 
-1335 FTGLN
+1335 
-1340 KYENG
+1340 
-1345 KEITYTVKED
+1345 
-1355 KVENYNTKISGYDI
+1355 TKISGYDI
-1369 TNTHTPQTI
+1369 TNIHTPQTI

-1689 GYEKLS
+1689 GYEELS

-1721 YTFTEDVVKGYNSSI
+1721 YTFTEEIVKGYNSSI

-1745 QSTDGDKI
+1745 QSTDRDKI

-1779 KNDITITKKWNDS
+1779 KNNITITKKWNDS

-1853 VDGYTTTYDGYN
+1853 VGGYTTTYDGYN

>member
-16 AIISLFGFSMIF
+16 AIVSLFGFSMIF
-28 ASDEPGKITIS
+28 ASDETGKITIS
-39 KSATKIYDDASD
+39 KSATKIYDDAGT

-101 DTSTPPRIASLKST
+101 DTSTPSRIASLKST

-172 AGIEQAHDLLDG
+172 AGIEKAHDLLNHDLLNS

-210 YLVIC
+210 RWGNSHTARC
-215 GTGDSDNP
+215 GTGNSDNP
-223 IPFCSNMRPSDAAK
+223 IPRCSNMRPSDAAK
-237 KELDDLKKDY
+237 NELDDLKKDY

-261 EAASKLEKINPVET
+261 EAASKLEKINPVEAN
-275 TENHT
+275 ENHT

-307 ATNGVV
+307 ATNSVV

-334 GVEVTENED
+334 EVKVTKNED

-366 VRAKDE
+366 VRAKEE

-383 VLTAEASED
+383 VLTAKASDD

-442 NDLNKNIERESKE
+442 NDLNKHIERESKE
-455 DVSVT
+455 VVSVT
-460 DKIVIVENDN
+460 DKIVIVENNN
-470 VKKIADNKYE
+470 VKRIAANKYE
-480 IYKDSN
+480 IYKDSS

-491 TINDDGT
+491 TINEDGT
-498 FSFNSSI
+498 FTFNSSV

-548 IDGKKIWED
+548 INGKKIWED
-557 ENNNDG
+557 DNNNDG
-563 LRPESVNVTLYAD
+563 LRPESVNVNLYAD
-576 DEVIKTIDVTKSSD
+576 NEVIRTIDVAKSSD

-650 TWDDNKN
+650 TWEDKDN

-664 KITVRL
+664 LIKVNL
-670 YANEKEVK
+670 LADGKVVDSKEVSAK
-678 SQEVKP
+678 DKWTYKFENLNVYKNGQKI
-684 DESGNWKYSF
+684 KY
-694 TGLNKYENG
+694 T
-703 KEISY
+703 IS
-708 IVKEDEVAGYEATI
+708 EDSI
-722 NGNNIT
+722 
-728 NKHEIEK
+728 
-735 TEVSGTKTWDD
+735 
-746 NKNQDGKRPKK
+746 
-757 ITVRL
+757 
-762 YANGEEIKSQE
+762 
-773 VKPDESGNWKYS
+773 
-785 FTGLNKYENG
+785 
-795 KEITYTVKED
+795 
-805 KVEGYTSTID
+805 EGYTTKIND
-815 HYNITNKHEIEKTE
+815 YNITNKHE
-829 VSGTKTWEDNNNQ
+829 V
-842 DGKRPEKIIV
+842 
-852 RLYAN
+852 
-857 EKEVKS
+857 
-863 QEVKPDESGNWKY
+863 
-876 SFTGLNKY
+876 
-884 ENGKEIAYTVKEDK
+884 
-898 VEGYTSTID
+898 
-907 HYNITNKHEI
+907 
-917 EKAEVSGTK
+917 
-926 TWEDNNNQDGK
+926 
-937 RPKKITVRLY
+937 
-947 ANGVEKQAKELK
+947 
-959 PGSDGKWNYSFT
+959 
-971 GLDKYSEGKEI
+971 
-982 KYIVKEDKVDGYE
+982 
-995 TIIDGYNI
+995 
-1003 TNKHEI
+1003 
-1009 EKTEVSGTKAWEDN
+1009 
-1023 NNQDGKRPE
+1023 
-1032 SITIHL
+1032 
-1038 LANGEEIKSQG
+1038 
-1049 VKPDESGNWKYSF
+1049 
-1062 TGLNKYENGKEITY
+1062 
-1076 TVKEDKVE
+1076 
-1084 GYTSTIDHYN
+1084 
-1094 ITNKHEI
+1094 

-1126 TINLLANGKKVSST
+1126 KVNLLADGKVVDSKEVSAKDQWNYKFENLNVYNNGQKIKYIISEDTVEGYT
-1140 TATAASNWKYSFTD
+1140 T
-1154 LNKYSEGKE
+1154 E
-1163 ITYTVKEDEVAG
+1163 
-1175 YEATI
+1175 I
-1180 NGNNI
+1180 NGYNI
-1185 INKHEI
+1185 TNKHEV
-1191 EKTSVSGTKTWED
+1191 EKAEVSGTKTWED

-1209 GKRPKKITV
+1209 GKRP
-1218 RLYANG
+1218 
-1224 EEIKSQEVKPDES
+1224 ESIKV
-1237 GNWKYS
+1237 N
-1243 FTGLNKYEN
+1243 LL
-1252 GKEIAYTVKEDEV
+1252 A
-1265 AGYEAT
+1265 
-1271 INDNNIINKHEIEK
+1271 
-1285 TDVSGTKTWDD
+1285 
-1296 NNNQDGKR
+1296 DGKVVDSK
-1304 PESITIHLL
+1304 EVSAKDQWTYKFENLNVYNNGQKIKYTISEDTVE
-1313 ANGEEIKSQ
+1313 G
-1322 EVKPDESGNWKYS
+1322 
-1335 FTGLN
+1335 
-1340 KYENG
+1340 
-1345 KEITYTVKED
+1345 YTTE
-1355 KVENYNTKISGYDI
+1355 ISGYDI

-1631 YTLEEVSVDG
+1631 YALEEVLVDG

-1674 DGIRPEYIIVHLYAD
+1674 DAIRPEYIIVHLYAD

-1695 QKVTAASGWT
+1695 QKVTAESGWT
-1705 YTFENLPKY
+1705 YTFEDLPKY

-1745 QSTDGDKI
+1745 QSTDRDKI

-1779 KNDITITKKWNDS
+1779 KNNITITKKWNDS

>member
-1 MVKLKKNSKI
+1 
-11 LLLLV
+11 
-16 AIISLFGFSMIF
+16 
-28 ASDEPGKITIS
+28 
-39 KSATKIYDDASD
+39 
-51 DNLKKG
+51 
-57 RNAKVTL
+57 
-64 TVNGNPYTTSQ
+64 
-75 TSMSKLDIILVL
+75 
-87 DNSGSMAWGSRGKN
+87 
-101 DTSTPPRIASLKST
+101 
-115 ANDFINTMLDKD
+115 
-127 GNVQIG
+127 
-133 LVTFSKDV
+133 
-141 NTSVSFSN
+141 
-149 YSKKND
+149 
-155 LTTAINGMT
+155 
-164 ADGGTNLQ
+164 
-172 AGIEQAHDLLDG
+172 
-184 GRNDA
+184 
-189 KKMVIILTDGI
+189 
-200 PTFFNYTYYD
+200 
-210 YLVIC
+210 
-215 GTGDSDNP
+215 
-223 IPFCSNMRPSDAAK
+223 
-237 KELDDLKKDY
+237 
-247 STADIYTIT
+247 
-256 FGEEE
+256 
-261 EAASKLEKINPVET
+261 
-275 TENHT
+275 
-280 YKNEKALDANQL
+280 
-292 KKLFENIS
+292 
-300 QSLKNVL
+300 
-307 ATNGVV
+307 
-313 TDTIPSDFSL
+313 
-323 TDTAKKDLESK
+323 
-334 GVEVTENED
+334 
-343 GTTTL
+343 
-348 KWNIGDISA
+348 
-357 KNELSLTYE
+357 
-366 VRAKDE
+366 
-372 YHGSMYTNTKA
+372 
-383 VLTAEASED
+383 
-392 NPFYENKDL
+392 
-401 SLEFEEPS
+401 
-409 VEIPAIT
+409 
-416 KDDHYKD
+416 
-423 NSSYK
+423 
-428 GYSGGTINGTSILN
+428 
-442 NDLNKNIERESKE
+442 
-455 DVSVT
+455 
-460 DKIVIVENDN
+460 
-470 VKKIADNKYE
+470 
-480 IYKDSN
+480 
-486 LQGTL
+486 
-491 TINDDGT
+491 
-498 FSFNSSI
+498 
-505 DTIGEVSFDYYIE
+505 
-518 SDITN
+518 
-523 PHETEDV
+523 
-530 ESNTS
+530 
-535 TVTLLINERQKMS
+535 MS

-557 ENNNDG
+557 DNNNDG
-563 LRPESVNVTLYAD
+563 LRPESINVNLYAD
-576 DEVIKTIDVTKSSD
+576 NEVIRTIDVAKSSD

-650 TWDDNKN
+650 TW
-657 QDGKRPE
+657 
-664 KITVRL
+664 
-670 YANEKEVK
+670 
-678 SQEVKP
+678 
-684 DESGNWKYSF
+684 
-694 TGLNKYENG
+694 
-703 KEISY
+703 
-708 IVKEDEVAGYEATI
+708 
-722 NGNNIT
+722 
-728 NKHEIEK
+728 
-735 TEVSGTKTWDD
+735 
-746 NKNQDGKRPKK
+746 
-757 ITVRL
+757 
-762 YANGEEIKSQE
+762 
-773 VKPDESGNWKYS
+773 
-785 FTGLNKYENG
+785 
-795 KEITYTVKED
+795 ED
-805 KVEGYTSTID
+805 KD
-815 HYNITNKHEIEKTE
+815 
-829 VSGTKTWEDNNNQ
+829 
-842 DGKRPEKIIV
+842 
-852 RLYAN
+852 
-857 EKEVKS
+857 
-863 QEVKPDESGNWKY
+863 
-876 SFTGLNKY
+876 
-884 ENGKEIAYTVKEDK
+884 
-898 VEGYTSTID
+898 
-907 HYNITNKHEI
+907 
-917 EKAEVSGTK
+917 
-926 TWEDNNNQDGK
+926 
-937 RPKKITVRLY
+937 
-947 ANGVEKQAKELK
+947 
-959 PGSDGKWNYSFT
+959 
-971 GLDKYSEGKEI
+971 
-982 KYIVKEDKVDGYE
+982 
-995 TIIDGYNI
+995 
-1003 TNKHEI
+1003 
-1009 EKTEVSGTKAWEDN
+1009 
-1023 NNQDGKRPE
+1023 NQDGKRPE
-1032 SITIHL
+1032 SIKVNL
-1038 LANGEEIKSQG
+1038 LADGNVVDSKEVRAKDQWTYKFENLNVYNNGQKIK
-1049 VKPDESGNWKYSF
+1049 
-1062 TGLNKYENGKEITY
+1062 Y
-1076 TVKEDKVE
+1076 TISEDTVE
-1084 GYTSTIDHYN
+1084 GYT
-1094 ITNKHEI
+1094 
-1101 EKTEVSGTKTWED
+1101 
-1114 NNNQDGKRPESI
+1114 
-1126 TINLLANGKKVSST
+1126 
-1140 TATAASNWKYSFTD
+1140 
-1154 LNKYSEGKE
+1154 
-1163 ITYTVKEDEVAG
+1163 
-1175 YEATI
+1175 
-1180 NGNNI
+1180 
-1185 INKHEI
+1185 
-1191 EKTSVSGTKTWED
+1191 
-1204 NNNQD
+1204 
-1209 GKRPKKITV
+1209 
-1218 RLYANG
+1218 
-1224 EEIKSQEVKPDES
+1224 
-1237 GNWKYS
+1237 
-1243 FTGLNKYEN
+1243 
-1252 GKEIAYTVKEDEV
+1252 
-1265 AGYEAT
+1265 
-1271 INDNNIINKHEIEK
+1271 
-1285 TDVSGTKTWDD
+1285 
-1296 NNNQDGKR
+1296 
-1304 PESITIHLL
+1304 
-1313 ANGEEIKSQ
+1313 
-1322 EVKPDESGNWKYS
+1322 
-1335 FTGLN
+1335 
-1340 KYENG
+1340 
-1345 KEITYTVKED
+1345 
-1355 KVENYNTKISGYDI
+1355 TKISGYDI
-1369 TNTHTPQTI
+1369 TNIHTPQTI

-1695 QKVTAASGWT
+1695 QKVTAESGWT

>member
-39 KSATKIYDDASD
+39 KSATKDYDDAGD

-87 DNSGSMAWGSRGKN
+87 DNSGSMAYGSRGKN
-101 DTSTPPRIASLKST
+101 DNSTPSRIASLEST

-164 ADGGTNLQ
+164 ANGGTNLQ
-172 AGIEQAHDLLDG
+172 AGIEKAHDLLDG

-200 PTFFNYTYYD
+200 PTYFNTNKQVWGRSIKITCGD
-210 YLVIC
+210 GTDDKASKWDTSGSYLC
-215 GTGDSDNP
+215 PDKT
-223 IPFCSNMRPSDAAK
+223 PSAAAEQ
-237 KELDDLKKDY
+237 ELDDLKKDY

-261 EAASKLEKINPVET
+261 EAASKLEKINPVEAN
-275 TENHT
+275 ENHT

-307 ATNGVV
+307 ATNSVV

-334 GVEVTENED
+334 EVEVTENED

-366 VRAKDE
+366 VRAKEE

-383 VLTAEASED
+383 VLTAKASDD

-442 NDLNKNIERESKE
+442 NDLNKHIERESKE

-460 DKIVIVENDN
+460 DKIVIVENNN
-470 VKKIADNKYE
+470 VKRIVDNKYE
-480 IYKDSN
+480 IYKDSS

-491 TINDDGT
+491 TINEDGT
-498 FSFNSSI
+498 FTFNSSV

-523 PHETEDV
+523 PHETKDV

-548 IDGKKIWED
+548 INGKKIWKD
-557 ENNNDG
+557 DNNNDG
-563 LRPESVNVTLYAD
+563 LRPESVNVNLYAD
-576 DEVIKTIDVTKSSD
+576 NEVIRTIDVAKSSD

-619 TQSYNGYSSSVDGY
+619 TQIYNGYSSSVDGY

-650 TWDDNKN
+650 TW
-657 QDGKRPE
+657 
-664 KITVRL
+664 
-670 YANEKEVK
+670 
-678 SQEVKP
+678 
-684 DESGNWKYSF
+684 
-694 TGLNKYENG
+694 
-703 KEISY
+703 
-708 IVKEDEVAGYEATI
+708 ED
-722 NGNNIT
+722 
-728 NKHEIEK
+728 K
-735 TEVSGTKTWDD
+735 D
-746 NKNQDGKRPKK
+746 NQDGKRPK
-757 ITVRL
+757 
-762 YANGEEIKSQE
+762 
-773 VKPDESGNWKYS
+773 
-785 FTGLNKYENG
+785 
-795 KEITYTVKED
+795 
-805 KVEGYTSTID
+805 
-815 HYNITNKHEIEKTE
+815 
-829 VSGTKTWEDNNNQ
+829 
-842 DGKRPEKIIV
+842 
-852 RLYAN
+852 
-857 EKEVKS
+857 
-863 QEVKPDESGNWKY
+863 
-876 SFTGLNKY
+876 
-884 ENGKEIAYTVKEDK
+884 
-898 VEGYTSTID
+898 
-907 HYNITNKHEI
+907 
-917 EKAEVSGTK
+917 
-926 TWEDNNNQDGK
+926 
-937 RPKKITVRLY
+937 
-947 ANGVEKQAKELK
+947 
-959 PGSDGKWNYSFT
+959 
-971 GLDKYSEGKEI
+971 
-982 KYIVKEDKVDGYE
+982 
-995 TIIDGYNI
+995 
-1003 TNKHEI
+1003 
-1009 EKTEVSGTKAWEDN
+1009 
-1023 NNQDGKRPE
+1023 
-1032 SITIHL
+1032 
-1038 LANGEEIKSQG
+1038 
-1049 VKPDESGNWKYSF
+1049 
-1062 TGLNKYENGKEITY
+1062 
-1076 TVKEDKVE
+1076 
-1084 GYTSTIDHYN
+1084 
-1094 ITNKHEI
+1094 
-1101 EKTEVSGTKTWED
+1101 
-1114 NNNQDGKRPESI
+1114 
-1126 TINLLANGKKVSST
+1126 
-1140 TATAASNWKYSFTD
+1140 
-1154 LNKYSEGKE
+1154 
-1163 ITYTVKEDEVAG
+1163 
-1175 YEATI
+1175 
-1180 NGNNI
+1180 
-1185 INKHEI
+1185 
-1191 EKTSVSGTKTWED
+1191 
-1204 NNNQD
+1204 
-1209 GKRPKKITV
+1209 
-1218 RLYANG
+1218 
-1224 EEIKSQEVKPDES
+1224 
-1237 GNWKYS
+1237 
-1243 FTGLNKYEN
+1243 
-1252 GKEIAYTVKEDEV
+1252 
-1265 AGYEAT
+1265 
-1271 INDNNIINKHEIEK
+1271 
-1285 TDVSGTKTWDD
+1285 
-1296 NNNQDGKR
+1296 
-1304 PESITIHLL
+1304 SITIHLL

-1355 KVENYNTKISGYDI
+1355 KVENYNTKINGYDI

-1424 WDYSFKN
+1424 WNYSFKN

-1500 TVRLYANGNEK
+1500 TVRLYANGVEK
-1511 ESQEVKPGSDGKWNY
+1511 QAKEVKSGSDGKWNY

-1631 YTLEEVSVDG
+1631 YALEEVLVDG

-1695 QKVTAASGWT
+1695 QKVTAESGWT
-1705 YTFENLPKY
+1705 YTFEDLPKY

-1745 QSTDGDKI
+1745 QSTDRDKI

-1779 KNDITITKKWNDS
+1779 KNNITITKKWNDS

-1817 QKDIEITKNMD
+1817 QKDIEITKNMN

-1853 VDGYTTTYDGYN
+1853 VGDYTTTYDGYN

>member
-39 KSATKIYDDASD
+39 KSATKIYDDAGD

-101 DTSTPPRIASLKST
+101 DTSTPSRIASLKST

-164 ADGGTNLQ
+164 ANGGTNLQ
-172 AGIEQAHDLLDG
+172 AGIEKAHDLLKDG

-200 PTFFNYTYYD
+200 PTFFNYYYD
-210 YLVIC
+210 YLGYSHTAIC
-215 GTGDSDNP
+215 GTGNSDNP
-223 IPFCSNMRPSDAAK
+223 IPRCSNMRPSDAAK
-237 KELDDLKKDY
+237 NELDDLKKDY

-300 QSLKNVL
+300 QCLKNVL

-470 VKKIADNKYE
+470 VKKIADNKYK
-480 IYKDSN
+480 IYKDSS

-491 TINDDGT
+491 TINEDGT
-498 FSFNSSI
+498 FTFNSSV

-523 PHETEDV
+523 PHETKDV

-548 IDGKKIWED
+548 INGKKIWED
-557 ENNNDG
+557 DNNNDG
-563 LRPESVNVTLYAD
+563 LRPESVNVNLYAD
-576 DEVIKTIDVTKSSD
+576 NEVIKTIDVTKSSD

-650 TWDDNKN
+650 TW
-657 QDGKRPE
+657 
-664 KITVRL
+664 
-670 YANEKEVK
+670 
-678 SQEVKP
+678 
-684 DESGNWKYSF
+684 
-694 TGLNKYENG
+694 
-703 KEISY
+703 
-708 IVKEDEVAGYEATI
+708 
-722 NGNNIT
+722 
-728 NKHEIEK
+728 
-735 TEVSGTKTWDD
+735 
-746 NKNQDGKRPKK
+746 
-757 ITVRL
+757 
-762 YANGEEIKSQE
+762 
-773 VKPDESGNWKYS
+773 
-785 FTGLNKYENG
+785 
-795 KEITYTVKED
+795 ED
-805 KVEGYTSTID
+805 KD
-815 HYNITNKHEIEKTE
+815 
-829 VSGTKTWEDNNNQ
+829 
-842 DGKRPEKIIV
+842 
-852 RLYAN
+852 
-857 EKEVKS
+857 
-863 QEVKPDESGNWKY
+863 
-876 SFTGLNKY
+876 
-884 ENGKEIAYTVKEDK
+884 
-898 VEGYTSTID
+898 
-907 HYNITNKHEI
+907 
-917 EKAEVSGTK
+917 
-926 TWEDNNNQDGK
+926 
-937 RPKKITVRLY
+937 
-947 ANGVEKQAKELK
+947 
-959 PGSDGKWNYSFT
+959 
-971 GLDKYSEGKEI
+971 
-982 KYIVKEDKVDGYE
+982 
-995 TIIDGYNI
+995 
-1003 TNKHEI
+1003 
-1009 EKTEVSGTKAWEDN
+1009 
-1023 NNQDGKRPE
+1023 NQDGKRPE
-1032 SITIHL
+1032 SIKVNL
-1038 LANGEEIKSQG
+1038 LADGKVVGSKEVSAKDKWTYKFENLNVYKNGQKIK
-1049 VKPDESGNWKYSF
+1049 
-1062 TGLNKYENGKEITY
+1062 Y
-1076 TVKEDKVE
+1076 TINEDTVE
-1084 GYTSTIDHYN
+1084 GYTTEINGYN
-1094 ITNKHEI
+1094 ITNKHEV

-1126 TINLLANGKKVSST
+1126 KVNLLA
-1140 TATAASNWKYSFTD
+1140 
-1154 LNKYSEGKE
+1154 
-1163 ITYTVKEDEVAG
+1163 
-1175 YEATI
+1175 
-1180 NGNNI
+1180 
-1185 INKHEI
+1185 
-1191 EKTSVSGTKTWED
+1191 
-1204 NNNQD
+1204 D
-1209 GKRPKKITV
+1209 GKVVDSKEVSAKDQWTYKFENLNVYNNGQKIKYTISEDTV
-1218 RLYANG
+1218 EG
-1224 EEIKSQEVKPDES
+1224 
-1237 GNWKYS
+1237 
-1243 FTGLNKYEN
+1243 
-1252 GKEIAYTVKEDEV
+1252 YTTE
-1265 AGYEAT
+1265 
-1271 INDNNIINKHEIEK
+1271 
-1285 TDVSGTKTWDD
+1285 
-1296 NNNQDGKR
+1296 
-1304 PESITIHLL
+1304 
-1313 ANGEEIKSQ
+1313 
-1322 EVKPDESGNWKYS
+1322 
-1335 FTGLN
+1335 
-1340 KYENG
+1340 
-1345 KEITYTVKED
+1345 
-1355 KVENYNTKISGYDI
+1355 ISGYDI

-1445 YSVQEVNVDSNY
+1445 YSVQEVNIDSNY

-1631 YTLEEVSVDG
+1631 YALEEVSVDG

-1695 QKVTAASGWT
+1695 QKVIAASGWT

-1745 QSTDGDKI
+1745 QSTDRDKI

-1779 KNDITITKKWNDS
+1779 KNNITITKKWNDS

-1853 VDGYTTTYDGYN
+1853 VGGYTTTYDGYN

>member
-39 KSATKIYDDASD
+39 KSATKDYDDAGD

-87 DNSGSMAWGSRGKN
+87 DNSGSMAYGSRGKN
-101 DTSTPPRIASLKST
+101 DNSTPSRIASLEST

-164 ADGGTNLQ
+164 ANGGTNLQ
-172 AGIEQAHDLLDG
+172 AGIEKAHDLLDG

-200 PTFFNYTYYD
+200 PTYFNTNKQVWGRSIKITCGD
-210 YLVIC
+210 GTDDKASKWDTSGSYLC
-215 GTGDSDNP
+215 PDKT
-223 IPFCSNMRPSDAAK
+223 PSAAAEQ
-237 KELDDLKKDY
+237 ELDDLKKDY

-261 EAASKLEKINPVET
+261 EAASKLEKINPVEAN
-275 TENHT
+275 ENHT

-307 ATNGVV
+307 ATNSVV

-334 GVEVTENED
+334 EVEVTENDD

-366 VRAKDE
+366 VRAKEE

-383 VLTAEASED
+383 VLTAKASDD

-442 NDLNKNIERESKE
+442 NDLNKHIERESKE

-460 DKIVIVENDN
+460 DKIVIVENNN
-470 VKKIADNKYE
+470 VKRADNKYE
-480 IYKDSN
+480 IYKDSS

-491 TINDDGT
+491 TINEDGT
-498 FSFNSSI
+498 FTFNSSV

-548 IDGKKIWED
+548 INGKKIWKD
-557 ENNNDG
+557 DNNNDG
-563 LRPESVNVTLYAD
+563 LRPESVNVNLYAD
-576 DEVIKTIDVTKSSD
+576 NEVIRTIDVAKSSD

-657 QDGKRPE
+657 QDGKRP
-664 KITVRL
+664 K
-670 YANEKEVK
+670 
-678 SQEVKP
+678 
-684 DESGNWKYSF
+684 
-694 TGLNKYENG
+694 
-703 KEISY
+703 
-708 IVKEDEVAGYEATI
+708 
-722 NGNNIT
+722 
-728 NKHEIEK
+728 
-735 TEVSGTKTWDD
+735 
-746 NKNQDGKRPKK
+746 
-757 ITVRL
+757 
-762 YANGEEIKSQE
+762 
-773 VKPDESGNWKYS
+773 
-785 FTGLNKYENG
+785 
-795 KEITYTVKED
+795 
-805 KVEGYTSTID
+805 
-815 HYNITNKHEIEKTE
+815 
-829 VSGTKTWEDNNNQ
+829 
-842 DGKRPEKIIV
+842 KIIV

-857 EKEVKS
+857 GEK
-863 QEVKPDESGNWKY
+863 
-876 SFTGLNKY
+876 
-884 ENGKEIAYTVKEDK
+884 
-898 VEGYTSTID
+898 
-907 HYNITNKHEI
+907 
-917 EKAEVSGTK
+917 
-926 TWEDNNNQDGK
+926 
-937 RPKKITVRLY
+937 
-947 ANGVEKQAKELK
+947 
-959 PGSDGKWNYSFT
+959 
-971 GLDKYSEGKEI
+971 
-982 KYIVKEDKVDGYE
+982 
-995 TIIDGYNI
+995 
-1003 TNKHEI
+1003 
-1009 EKTEVSGTKAWEDN
+1009 
-1023 NNQDGKRPE
+1023 
-1032 SITIHL
+1032 
-1038 LANGEEIKSQG
+1038 
-1049 VKPDESGNWKYSF
+1049 
-1062 TGLNKYENGKEITY
+1062 
-1076 TVKEDKVE
+1076 
-1084 GYTSTIDHYN
+1084 
-1094 ITNKHEI
+1094 
-1101 EKTEVSGTKTWED
+1101 
-1114 NNNQDGKRPESI
+1114 
-1126 TINLLANGKKVSST
+1126 
-1140 TATAASNWKYSFTD
+1140 
-1154 LNKYSEGKE
+1154 
-1163 ITYTVKEDEVAG
+1163 
-1175 YEATI
+1175 
-1180 NGNNI
+1180 
-1185 INKHEI
+1185 
-1191 EKTSVSGTKTWED
+1191 
-1204 NNNQD
+1204 
-1209 GKRPKKITV
+1209 
-1218 RLYANG
+1218 
-1224 EEIKSQEVKPDES
+1224 
-1237 GNWKYS
+1237 
-1243 FTGLNKYEN
+1243 
-1252 GKEIAYTVKEDEV
+1252 
-1265 AGYEAT
+1265 
-1271 INDNNIINKHEIEK
+1271 
-1285 TDVSGTKTWDD
+1285 
-1296 NNNQDGKR
+1296 
-1304 PESITIHLL
+1304 
-1313 ANGEEIKSQ
+1313 IKSQ

-1355 KVENYNTKISGYDI
+1355 KVENYNTKINGYDI

-1489 NNQDGKRPEKI
+1489 NNQDGKRPEII
-1500 TVRLYANGNEK
+1500 TVRLYANGNEM
-1511 ESQEVKPGSDGKWNY
+1511 ESQKVKPGSDGKWNY

-1631 YTLEEVSVDG
+1631 YALEEISVDG

-1689 GYEKLS
+1689 GYEKIS
-1695 QKVTAASGWT
+1695 QKVTAESGWT

-1714 NNGKLIN
+1714 NDGKLIN

-1745 QSTDGDKI
+1745 QSTDRDKI

-1779 KNDITITKKWNDS
+1779 KNNITITKKWNDS

-1853 VDGYTTTYDGYN
+1853 VGDYTTTYDGYN

>member
-39 KSATKIYDDASD
+39 KSATKDYDDAGD

-87 DNSGSMAWGSRGKN
+87 DNSGSMAYGSRGKN
-101 DTSTPPRIASLKST
+101 DNSTPSRIASLEST

-164 ADGGTNLQ
+164 ANGGTNLQ
-172 AGIEQAHDLLDG
+172 AGIEKAHDLLDG

-200 PTFFNYTYYD
+200 PTYFNTNKQVWGRSIKITCGD
-210 YLVIC
+210 GTDDKASKWDTSGSYLC
-215 GTGDSDNP
+215 PDKT
-223 IPFCSNMRPSDAAK
+223 PSAAAEQ
-237 KELDDLKKDY
+237 ELDDLKKDY

-261 EAASKLEKINPVET
+261 EAASKLEKINPVEAN
-275 TENHT
+275 ENHT

-307 ATNGVV
+307 ATNSVV

-334 GVEVTENED
+334 EVEVTENED

-366 VRAKDE
+366 VRAKEE

-383 VLTAEASED
+383 VLTAKASDD

-442 NDLNKNIERESKE
+442 NDLNKHIERESKE

-460 DKIVIVENDN
+460 DKIVIVENNN
-470 VKKIADNKYE
+470 VKRIVDNKYE
-480 IYKDSN
+480 IYKDSS

-491 TINDDGT
+491 TINEDGT
-498 FSFNSSI
+498 FTFNSSV

-523 PHETEDV
+523 PHETKDV

-548 IDGKKIWED
+548 INGEKIWED
-557 ENNNDG
+557 DNNNDG
-563 LRPESVNVTLYAD
+563 LRPKSVNVNLYAD
-576 DEVIKTIDVTKSSD
+576 NEVIRTIDVAKSSD

-619 TQSYNGYSSSVDGY
+619 TQIYNGYSSSVDGY

-650 TWDDNKN
+650 TW
-657 QDGKRPE
+657 
-664 KITVRL
+664 
-670 YANEKEVK
+670 
-678 SQEVKP
+678 
-684 DESGNWKYSF
+684 
-694 TGLNKYENG
+694 
-703 KEISY
+703 
-708 IVKEDEVAGYEATI
+708 ED
-722 NGNNIT
+722 
-728 NKHEIEK
+728 K
-735 TEVSGTKTWDD
+735 D
-746 NKNQDGKRPKK
+746 NQDGKRPK
-757 ITVRL
+757 
-762 YANGEEIKSQE
+762 
-773 VKPDESGNWKYS
+773 
-785 FTGLNKYENG
+785 
-795 KEITYTVKED
+795 
-805 KVEGYTSTID
+805 
-815 HYNITNKHEIEKTE
+815 
-829 VSGTKTWEDNNNQ
+829 
-842 DGKRPEKIIV
+842 
-852 RLYAN
+852 
-857 EKEVKS
+857 
-863 QEVKPDESGNWKY
+863 
-876 SFTGLNKY
+876 
-884 ENGKEIAYTVKEDK
+884 
-898 VEGYTSTID
+898 
-907 HYNITNKHEI
+907 
-917 EKAEVSGTK
+917 
-926 TWEDNNNQDGK
+926 
-937 RPKKITVRLY
+937 
-947 ANGVEKQAKELK
+947 
-959 PGSDGKWNYSFT
+959 
-971 GLDKYSEGKEI
+971 
-982 KYIVKEDKVDGYE
+982 
-995 TIIDGYNI
+995 
-1003 TNKHEI
+1003 
-1009 EKTEVSGTKAWEDN
+1009 
-1023 NNQDGKRPE
+1023 
-1032 SITIHL
+1032 
-1038 LANGEEIKSQG
+1038 
-1049 VKPDESGNWKYSF
+1049 
-1062 TGLNKYENGKEITY
+1062 
-1076 TVKEDKVE
+1076 
-1084 GYTSTIDHYN
+1084 
-1094 ITNKHEI
+1094 
-1101 EKTEVSGTKTWED
+1101 
-1114 NNNQDGKRPESI
+1114 
-1126 TINLLANGKKVSST
+1126 
-1140 TATAASNWKYSFTD
+1140 
-1154 LNKYSEGKE
+1154 
-1163 ITYTVKEDEVAG
+1163 
-1175 YEATI
+1175 
-1180 NGNNI
+1180 
-1185 INKHEI
+1185 
-1191 EKTSVSGTKTWED
+1191 
-1204 NNNQD
+1204 
-1209 GKRPKKITV
+1209 
-1218 RLYANG
+1218 
-1224 EEIKSQEVKPDES
+1224 
-1237 GNWKYS
+1237 
-1243 FTGLNKYEN
+1243 
-1252 GKEIAYTVKEDEV
+1252 
-1265 AGYEAT
+1265 
-1271 INDNNIINKHEIEK
+1271 
-1285 TDVSGTKTWDD
+1285 
-1296 NNNQDGKR
+1296 
-1304 PESITIHLL
+1304 SITIHLL

-1355 KVENYNTKISGYDI
+1355 KVENYNTKINGYDI

-1500 TVRLYANGNEK
+1500 TVRLYANGVEK
-1511 ESQEVKPGSDGKWNY
+1511 QAKEVKSGSDGKWNY

-1631 YTLEEVSVDG
+1631 YALEEVLVDG

-1674 DGIRPEYIIVHLYAD
+1674 DAIRPEYIIVHLYAD

-1695 QKVTAASGWT
+1695 QKVTAESGWT
-1705 YTFENLPKY
+1705 YTFEDLPKY

-1745 QSTDGDKI
+1745 QSTDRDKI

-1779 KNDITITKKWNDS
+1779 KNNITITKKWNDS

-1817 QKDIEITKNMD
+1817 QKDIEITKNMN

-1853 VDGYTTTYDGYN
+1853 VGDYTTTYDGYN

>member
-39 KSATKIYDDASD
+39 KSATKDYDDAGD

-87 DNSGSMAWGSRGKN
+87 DNSGSMAYGSRGKYDN
-101 DTSTPPRIASLKST
+101 STPSRIASLEST

-164 ADGGTNLQ
+164 ANGGTNLQ

-200 PTFFNYTYYD
+200 PTYFNTNKQ
-210 YLVIC
+210 
-215 GTGDSDNP
+215 DSDRSVK
-223 IPFCSNMRPSDAAK
+223 ITCGGGADDKASKWDTSGSNLCPEDKTPSAAAEQ
-237 KELDDLKKDY
+237 ELDDLKKDY

-261 EAASKLEKINPVET
+261 EAASKLEKINPVEAN
-275 TENHT
+275 ENHT

-470 VKKIADNKYE
+470 VKKIADNKYK
-480 IYKDSN
+480 IYKDSS

-491 TINDDGT
+491 TINEDGT
-498 FSFNSSI
+498 FTFNSSV

-523 PHETEDV
+523 PHETKDV

-548 IDGKKIWED
+548 INGKKIWED
-557 ENNNDG
+557 DNNNDG

-576 DEVIKTIDVTKSSD
+576 NEVIRTIDVAKSSD

-606 NEESEKIVYRVAE
+606 NEESGKIVYRVAE

-657 QDGKRPE
+657 QDGKRP
-664 KITVRL
+664 
-670 YANEKEVK
+670 
-678 SQEVKP
+678 
-684 DESGNWKYSF
+684 
-694 TGLNKYENG
+694 
-703 KEISY
+703 
-708 IVKEDEVAGYEATI
+708 
-722 NGNNIT
+722 
-728 NKHEIEK
+728 
-735 TEVSGTKTWDD
+735 
-746 NKNQDGKRPKK
+746 KK

-762 YANGEEIKSQE
+762 Y
-773 VKPDESGNWKYS
+773 
-785 FTGLNKYENG
+785 
-795 KEITYTVKED
+795 
-805 KVEGYTSTID
+805 
-815 HYNITNKHEIEKTE
+815 
-829 VSGTKTWEDNNNQ
+829 
-842 DGKRPEKIIV
+842 
-852 RLYAN
+852 
-857 EKEVKS
+857 
-863 QEVKPDESGNWKY
+863 
-876 SFTGLNKY
+876 
-884 ENGKEIAYTVKEDK
+884 
-898 VEGYTSTID
+898 
-907 HYNITNKHEI
+907 
-917 EKAEVSGTK
+917 
-926 TWEDNNNQDGK
+926 
-937 RPKKITVRLY
+937 
-947 ANGVEKQAKELK
+947 
-959 PGSDGKWNYSFT
+959 
-971 GLDKYSEGKEI
+971 
-982 KYIVKEDKVDGYE
+982 
-995 TIIDGYNI
+995 
-1003 TNKHEI
+1003 
-1009 EKTEVSGTKAWEDN
+1009 
-1023 NNQDGKRPE
+1023 
-1032 SITIHL
+1032 
-1038 LANGEEIKSQG
+1038 
-1049 VKPDESGNWKYSF
+1049 
-1062 TGLNKYENGKEITY
+1062 
-1076 TVKEDKVE
+1076 
-1084 GYTSTIDHYN
+1084 
-1094 ITNKHEI
+1094 
-1101 EKTEVSGTKTWED
+1101 
-1114 NNNQDGKRPESI
+1114 
-1126 TINLLANGKKVSST
+1126 
-1140 TATAASNWKYSFTD
+1140 
-1154 LNKYSEGKE
+1154 
-1163 ITYTVKEDEVAG
+1163 
-1175 YEATI
+1175 
-1180 NGNNI
+1180 
-1185 INKHEI
+1185 
-1191 EKTSVSGTKTWED
+1191 
-1204 NNNQD
+1204 
-1209 GKRPKKITV
+1209 
-1218 RLYANG
+1218 
-1224 EEIKSQEVKPDES
+1224 
-1237 GNWKYS
+1237 
-1243 FTGLNKYEN
+1243 
-1252 GKEIAYTVKEDEV
+1252 
-1265 AGYEAT
+1265 
-1271 INDNNIINKHEIEK
+1271 
-1285 TDVSGTKTWDD
+1285 
-1296 NNNQDGKR
+1296 
-1304 PESITIHLL
+1304 

-1500 TVRLYANGNEK
+1500 TVRLYANGVEK
-1511 ESQEVKPGSDGKWNY
+1511 QAKEVKSGSDGKWNY

-1695 QKVTAASGWT
+1695 QKVTAESGWT

>member
-16 AIISLFGFSMIF
+16 AIVSLFGFSMIF

-39 KSATKIYDDASD
+39 KSATKIYDDAGD

-75 TSMSKLDIILVL
+75 TSMSKLDIVLVL
-87 DNSGSMAWGSRGKN
+87 DNSGSMAYGSRGKN
-101 DTSTPPRIASLKST
+101 DNSTPSRIASLEST

-164 ADGGTNLQ
+164 ANGGTNLQ
-172 AGIEQAHDLLDG
+172 AGIEKAHDLLKDG

-210 YLVIC
+210 LLVIC

-357 KNELSLTYE
+357 NNELSLTYE
-366 VRAKDE
+366 VRAKEE

-383 VLTAEASED
+383 VLTAKASDD

-442 NDLNKNIERESKE
+442 NDLNKHIERESKE

-470 VKKIADNKYE
+470 VKRIADNKYE
-480 IYKDSN
+480 IYKDSS

-491 TINDDGT
+491 TINEDGT
-498 FSFNSSI
+498 FTFNSSV

-523 PHETEDV
+523 PHETKDV

-548 IDGKKIWED
+548 INGKKIWED
-557 ENNNDG
+557 DNNNDG

-576 DEVIKTIDVTKSSD
+576 NEVIRTIDVAKSSD

-606 NEESEKIVYRVAE
+606 NEESGKIVYRVAE
-619 TQSYNGYSSSVDGY
+619 TQSYNGYSSSVDGYNITNKHEIEKTEVSGTKTWEDNNNQDGKRPESIKVNLLADGKVVDSKEVSAKDKWTYKFENLNVYKNGQKIKYTISEDSIEGYTTKINDYNITNKHEVEKTEVSGTKTWEDNNNQDGKRPESIKVNLLADGKVVDSKEVSAKDKWTYKFEDLNVYNNGQKIKYTISEENINGYTTEINGY

-703 KEISY
+703 KEI
-708 IVKEDEVAGYEATI
+708 T
-722 NGNNIT
+722 
-728 NKHEIEK
+728 
-735 TEVSGTKTWDD
+735 
-746 NKNQDGKRPKK
+746 
-757 ITVRL
+757 
-762 YANGEEIKSQE
+762 
-773 VKPDESGNWKYS
+773 
-785 FTGLNKYENG
+785 
-795 KEITYTVKED
+795 
-805 KVEGYTSTID
+805 
-815 HYNITNKHEIEKTE
+815 
-829 VSGTKTWEDNNNQ
+829 
-842 DGKRPEKIIV
+842 
-852 RLYAN
+852 
-857 EKEVKS
+857 
-863 QEVKPDESGNWKY
+863 
-876 SFTGLNKY
+876 
-884 ENGKEIAYTVKEDK
+884 YTVKEDK

-1038 LANGEEIKSQG
+1038 LANGEEIKSQE

-1185 INKHEI
+1185 TNKHEI
-1191 EKTSVSGTKTWED
+1191 EKTEVSGTKTWYDNNNQDGKRPESIKVNLLADGKVVDSKEVSAKDQWTYKFENLNVYNNGQKIKYTISEDTVEGYTTETNGYNITNKHEVEKTEVSGTKTWED

-1209 GKRPKKITV
+1209 GKRP
-1218 RLYANG
+1218 
-1224 EEIKSQEVKPDES
+1224 ESIKV
-1237 GNWKYS
+1237 N
-1243 FTGLNKYEN
+1243 LL
-1252 GKEIAYTVKEDEV
+1252 A
-1265 AGYEAT
+1265 
-1271 INDNNIINKHEIEK
+1271 
-1285 TDVSGTKTWDD
+1285 
-1296 NNNQDGKR
+1296 DGKVVDSK
-1304 PESITIHLL
+1304 EVSAKDQWTYKFENLNVYNNGQKIKYTISEDTVE
-1313 ANGEEIKSQ
+1313 G
-1322 EVKPDESGNWKYS
+1322 
-1335 FTGLN
+1335 
-1340 KYENG
+1340 
-1345 KEITYTVKED
+1345 YT
-1355 KVENYNTKISGYDI
+1355 TKISGYDI
-1369 TNTHTPQTI
+1369 TNIHTPQTI

-1631 YTLEEVSVDG
+1631 YALEEVSVDG

-1721 YTFTEDVVKGYNSSI
+1721 YTFTEEIVKGYNSSI

-1745 QSTDGDKI
+1745 QSTDRDKI

-1779 KNDITITKKWNDS
+1779 KNNITITKKWNDS

-1853 VDGYTTTYDGYN
+1853 VGDYTTTYDGYN

>member
-87 DNSGSMAWGSRGKN
+87 DNSGSMAYGSRGKN
-101 DTSTPPRIASLKST
+101 DNSTPSRIASLEST

-200 PTFFNYTYYD
+200 PTYFNTNKQVSDRSIKITCGDGSYD
-210 YLVIC
+210 KA
-215 GTGDSDNP
+215 
-223 IPFCSNMRPSDAAK
+223 SNWDTSGSYRCPDKTTPSAAAEQ
-237 KELDDLKKDY
+237 ELDDLKKDY

-323 TDTAKKDLESK
+323 TDAAKNNLETK
-334 GVEVTENED
+334 GIEVIENDD

-366 VRAKDE
+366 VRAKEE

-383 VLTAEASED
+383 VLTAKASDD

-442 NDLNKNIERESKE
+442 NDLNKHIERESKE

-460 DKIVIVENDN
+460 DKIVIVENN
-470 VKKIADNKYE
+470 VKRIAANKYE
-480 IYKDSN
+480 IYKDSS

-491 TINDDGT
+491 TINEDGT
-498 FSFNSSI
+498 FTFNSSV

-557 ENNNDG
+557 DNNNDG
-563 LRPESVNVTLYAD
+563 LRPESINVNLYAD
-576 DEVIKTIDVTKSSD
+576 NEVIRTIDVAKSSD

-640 IEKTEVSGTK
+640 IEKTEVSGTKTWEDKDNQDGKRPEKITVRLYANEKEVKSQEVKPDESGNWKYSFTGLNKYENGKEISYTVKEDKVEEYTSTIDHYNITNKHQIETTEVSGTKTWNDNNNQDGKRPESITINLLANGKKVSSTTATAASNWKYSFTGLNKYENGKEITYTVKEDKVSGYEATINGNNITNKHEIEKTEVSGTKTWDDNNNQDGKRPEKITVRLYANEKEVKSQEVKPDESGNWKYLFTGLNKYENGKEIKYTVKEDKVEGYTSTIDHYNITNKHEIEKTEVSGTKTWEDKDNQDGKRPESIKVNLLADGKVVDSKEVSAKDKWTYKFENLNVYKNGQKIKYTISEDSIEGYTTKINDYNITNTHEVEKTEVSGTK

-708 IVKEDEVAGYEATI
+708 
-722 NGNNIT
+722 
-728 NKHEIEK
+728 
-735 TEVSGTKTWDD
+735 
-746 NKNQDGKRPKK
+746 
-757 ITVRL
+757 
-762 YANGEEIKSQE
+762 
-773 VKPDESGNWKYS
+773 
-785 FTGLNKYENG
+785 
-795 KEITYTVKED
+795 TVKED
-805 KVEGYTSTID
+805 KVEEYTSTID
-815 HYNITNKHEIEKTE
+815 HYNITNKHQIETTE
-829 VSGTKTWEDNNNQ
+829 VSGTKTWN
-842 DGKRPEKIIV
+842 
-852 RLYAN
+852 
-857 EKEVKS
+857 
-863 QEVKPDESGNWKY
+863 
-876 SFTGLNKY
+876 
-884 ENGKEIAYTVKEDK
+884 
-898 VEGYTSTID
+898 
-907 HYNITNKHEI
+907 
-917 EKAEVSGTK
+917 
-926 TWEDNNNQDGK
+926 
-937 RPKKITVRLY
+937 
-947 ANGVEKQAKELK
+947 
-959 PGSDGKWNYSFT
+959 
-971 GLDKYSEGKEI
+971 
-982 KYIVKEDKVDGYE
+982 
-995 TIIDGYNI
+995 
-1003 TNKHEI
+1003 
-1009 EKTEVSGTKAWEDN
+1009 
-1023 NNQDGKRPE
+1023 
-1032 SITIHL
+1032 
-1038 LANGEEIKSQG
+1038 
-1049 VKPDESGNWKYSF
+1049 
-1062 TGLNKYENGKEITY
+1062 
-1076 TVKEDKVE
+1076 
-1084 GYTSTIDHYN
+1084 
-1094 ITNKHEI
+1094 
-1101 EKTEVSGTKTWED
+1101 D

-1140 TATAASNWKYSFTD
+1140 TATAASNWKYSFT
-1154 LNKYSEGKE
+1154 
-1163 ITYTVKEDEVAG
+1163 
-1175 YEATI
+1175 
-1180 NGNNI
+1180 
-1185 INKHEI
+1185 
-1191 EKTSVSGTKTWED
+1191 
-1204 NNNQD
+1204 
-1209 GKRPKKITV
+1209 
-1218 RLYANG
+1218 
-1224 EEIKSQEVKPDES
+1224 
-1237 GNWKYS
+1237 
-1243 FTGLNKYEN
+1243 GLNKYEN
-1252 GKEIAYTVKEDEV
+1252 GKEISYTITED
-1265 AGYEAT
+1265 
-1271 INDNNIINKHEIEK
+1271 
-1285 TDVSGTKTWDD
+1285 
-1296 NNNQDGKR
+1296 
-1304 PESITIHLL
+1304 P
-1313 ANGEEIKSQ
+1313 
-1322 EVKPDESGNWKYS
+1322 
-1335 FTGLN
+1335 
-1340 KYENG
+1340 
-1345 KEITYTVKED
+1345 
-1355 KVENYNTKISGYDI
+1355 VENYNTKISGYDI

-1431 LPMYKAGEIGHEIK
+1431 LPMYKAGEIGHEIN

-1457 SVQYDK
+1457 NVQYDEK
-1463 ENKFNIINTHDNIK
+1463 NKFNITNTHENEKI
-1477 TEVSGTKTWDDN
+1477 TVSGTKTWDDYN
-1489 NNQDGKRPEKI
+1489 NQDGIRPSSVTIQLYADGEKVEGKTATISGKGNNWNYSFTNLDKYSKGKEIAYTVKEDEVTGYTTKISGYDITNTHTPEKISIEGTKTWNDSNNQDGKRPE
-1500 TVRLYANGNEK
+1500 
-1511 ESQEVKPGSDGKWNY
+1511 
-1526 SFTGLDKY
+1526 
-1534 SEGKEITY
+1534 
-1542 TVSEDNVEGYK
+1542 
-1553 TEISGNNITNI
+1553 
-1564 HNPEKISITGTKTW
+1564 
-1578 NDNNN
+1578 
-1583 QDGIRPD
+1583 
-1590 SITINLLANGE
+1590 SITINLLANGK
-1601 KVSSTIANSESNWNY
+1601 KVSSTTATVASNWKY
-1616 SFTNLDKY
+1616 SFDNLDKY

-1631 YTLEEVSVDG
+1631 YTLEEISVDG

-1674 DGIRPEYIIVHLYAD
+1674 DAIRPEYIIVRLYAD

-1695 QKVTAASGWT
+1695 QKVTAESGWT

-1721 YTFTEDVVKGYNSSI
+1721 YTFTEDVVKGYDSSI
-1736 VINDNANNN
+1736 TINDNSNSN
-1745 QSTDGDKI
+1745 QT
-1753 IDNNQ
+1753 IDNDQIADNNK

-1764 ENTKNVTITNTHENE
+1764 ENIKNVTITNTHENE
-1779 KNDITITKKWNDS
+1779 KNNITITKEWNDS
-1792 DNIYNKR
+1792 GNVYNKR

-1817 QKDIEITKNMD
+1817 QKDIEITKNMN

-1853 VDGYTTTYDGYN
+1853 VDGYTTTYDDYN

-1911 LIKD
+1911 LLKD

>member
-39 KSATKIYDDASD
+39 KSATKDYDDAGD

-87 DNSGSMAWGSRGKN
+87 DNSGSMAYGSRGKN
-101 DTSTPPRIASLKST
+101 DNSTPSRIASLEST

-164 ADGGTNLQ
+164 ANGGTNLQ
-172 AGIEQAHDLLDG
+172 AGIEKAHDLLDG

-200 PTFFNYTYYD
+200 PTYFNTNKQVWGRSIKITCGD
-210 YLVIC
+210 GTDDKASKWDTSGSYLC
-215 GTGDSDNP
+215 PDKT
-223 IPFCSNMRPSDAAK
+223 PSAAAEQ
-237 KELDDLKKDY
+237 ELDDLKKDY

-261 EAASKLEKINPVET
+261 EAASKLEKINPVEAN
-275 TENHT
+275 ENHT

-307 ATNGVV
+307 ATNSVV

-334 GVEVTENED
+334 EVEVTENED

-357 KNELSLTYE
+357 ENELSLTYE
-366 VRAKDE
+366 VRAKEE

-383 VLTAEASED
+383 VLTAKASDD

-442 NDLNKNIERESKE
+442 NDLNKHIERESKE

-460 DKIVIVENDN
+460 DKIVIVENNN
-470 VKKIADNKYE
+470 VKRADNKYE
-480 IYKDSN
+480 IYKDSS

-491 TINDDGT
+491 TINEDGT
-498 FSFNSSI
+498 FTFNSSV

-548 IDGKKIWED
+548 INGKKIWKD
-557 ENNNDG
+557 DNNNDG
-563 LRPESVNVTLYAD
+563 LRPESVNVNLYAD
-576 DEVIKTIDVTKSSD
+576 NEVIRTIDVAKSSD

-657 QDGKRPE
+657 QDGKRP
-664 KITVRL
+664 K
-670 YANEKEVK
+670 
-678 SQEVKP
+678 
-684 DESGNWKYSF
+684 
-694 TGLNKYENG
+694 
-703 KEISY
+703 
-708 IVKEDEVAGYEATI
+708 
-722 NGNNIT
+722 
-728 NKHEIEK
+728 
-735 TEVSGTKTWDD
+735 
-746 NKNQDGKRPKK
+746 
-757 ITVRL
+757 
-762 YANGEEIKSQE
+762 
-773 VKPDESGNWKYS
+773 
-785 FTGLNKYENG
+785 
-795 KEITYTVKED
+795 
-805 KVEGYTSTID
+805 
-815 HYNITNKHEIEKTE
+815 
-829 VSGTKTWEDNNNQ
+829 
-842 DGKRPEKIIV
+842 KIIV

-857 EKEVKS
+857 GEK
-863 QEVKPDESGNWKY
+863 
-876 SFTGLNKY
+876 
-884 ENGKEIAYTVKEDK
+884 
-898 VEGYTSTID
+898 
-907 HYNITNKHEI
+907 
-917 EKAEVSGTK
+917 
-926 TWEDNNNQDGK
+926 
-937 RPKKITVRLY
+937 
-947 ANGVEKQAKELK
+947 
-959 PGSDGKWNYSFT
+959 
-971 GLDKYSEGKEI
+971 
-982 KYIVKEDKVDGYE
+982 
-995 TIIDGYNI
+995 
-1003 TNKHEI
+1003 
-1009 EKTEVSGTKAWEDN
+1009 
-1023 NNQDGKRPE
+1023 
-1032 SITIHL
+1032 
-1038 LANGEEIKSQG
+1038 
-1049 VKPDESGNWKYSF
+1049 
-1062 TGLNKYENGKEITY
+1062 
-1076 TVKEDKVE
+1076 
-1084 GYTSTIDHYN
+1084 
-1094 ITNKHEI
+1094 
-1101 EKTEVSGTKTWED
+1101 
-1114 NNNQDGKRPESI
+1114 
-1126 TINLLANGKKVSST
+1126 
-1140 TATAASNWKYSFTD
+1140 
-1154 LNKYSEGKE
+1154 
-1163 ITYTVKEDEVAG
+1163 
-1175 YEATI
+1175 
-1180 NGNNI
+1180 
-1185 INKHEI
+1185 
-1191 EKTSVSGTKTWED
+1191 
-1204 NNNQD
+1204 
-1209 GKRPKKITV
+1209 
-1218 RLYANG
+1218 
-1224 EEIKSQEVKPDES
+1224 
-1237 GNWKYS
+1237 
-1243 FTGLNKYEN
+1243 
-1252 GKEIAYTVKEDEV
+1252 
-1265 AGYEAT
+1265 
-1271 INDNNIINKHEIEK
+1271 
-1285 TDVSGTKTWDD
+1285 
-1296 NNNQDGKR
+1296 
-1304 PESITIHLL
+1304 
-1313 ANGEEIKSQ
+1313 IKSQ

-1355 KVENYNTKISGYDI
+1355 KVENYNTKINGYDI

-1489 NNQDGKRPEKI
+1489 NNQDGKRPEII
-1500 TVRLYANGNEK
+1500 TVRLYANGNEM
-1511 ESQEVKPGSDGKWNY
+1511 ESQKVKPGSDGKWNY

-1631 YTLEEVSVDG
+1631 YALEEVSVDG

-1689 GYEKLS
+1689 GYEKIS
-1695 QKVTAASGWT
+1695 QKVTAESGWT

-1714 NNGKLIN
+1714 NDGKLIN

-1745 QSTDGDKI
+1745 QSTDRDKI

-1779 KNDITITKKWNDS
+1779 KNNITITKKWNDS

-1853 VDGYTTTYDGYN
+1853 VGDYTTTYDGYN

>member
-16 AIISLFGFSMIF
+16 AIVSLFGFSMIF

-39 KSATKIYDDASD
+39 KSATKIYDDAGD

-75 TSMSKLDIILVL
+75 TSMSKLDIVLVL
-87 DNSGSMAWGSRGKN
+87 DNSGSMAYGSRGKN
-101 DTSTPPRIASLKST
+101 DNSTPSRIASLEST

-164 ADGGTNLQ
+164 ANGGTNLQ
-172 AGIEQAHDLLDG
+172 AGIEKAHDLLKDG

-210 YLVIC
+210 LLVIC

-357 KNELSLTYE
+357 NNELSLTYE
-366 VRAKDE
+366 VRAKEE

-383 VLTAEASED
+383 VLTAKASDD

-442 NDLNKNIERESKE
+442 NDLNKHIERESKE

-470 VKKIADNKYE
+470 VKRIADNKYE
-480 IYKDSN
+480 IYKDSS

-491 TINDDGT
+491 TINEDGT
-498 FSFNSSI
+498 FTFNSSV

-535 TVTLLINERQKMS
+535 TVTLLINEIQKMS

-557 ENNNDG
+557 DNNNDG
-563 LRPESVNVTLYAD
+563 LRQESVNVTLYAD
-576 DEVIKTIDVTKSSD
+576 NEVIRTIDVAKSSD

-606 NEESEKIVYRVAE
+606 NEESGKIVYRVAE
-619 TQSYNGYSSSVDGY
+619 TQSYNGYSSSVDGYNITNKHEIEKTEVSGTKTWEDNINQDGKRPESIKVNLLADGKVVDSKEVSAKDKWTYKFENLNVYKNGQKIKYTISEDSIEGYTTKINDYNITNKHEVEKTEVSGTKTWEDNNNQDGKRPESIKVNLLADGKVVDSKEVSAKDKWTYKFEDLNVYNNGQKIKYTISEENINGYTTEINGY

-670 YANEKEVK
+670 YANEKE
-678 SQEVKP
+678 
-684 DESGNWKYSF
+684 G
-694 TGLNKYENG
+694 
-703 KEISY
+703 
-708 IVKEDEVAGYEATI
+708 
-722 NGNNIT
+722 
-728 NKHEIEK
+728 
-735 TEVSGTKTWDD
+735 
-746 NKNQDGKRPKK
+746 
-757 ITVRL
+757 
-762 YANGEEIKSQE
+762 
-773 VKPDESGNWKYS
+773 
-785 FTGLNKYENG
+785 
-795 KEITYTVKED
+795 
-805 KVEGYTSTID
+805 
-815 HYNITNKHEIEKTE
+815 
-829 VSGTKTWEDNNNQ
+829 
-842 DGKRPEKIIV
+842 
-852 RLYAN
+852 
-857 EKEVKS
+857 KS

-1038 LANGEEIKSQG
+1038 LANGEEIKSQE

-1185 INKHEI
+1185 TNKHEI
-1191 EKTSVSGTKTWED
+1191 EKTEVSGTKTWYDNNNQDGKRPESIKVNLLADGKVVDSKEVSAKDQWTYKFENLNVYNNGQKIKYTISEDTVEGYTTETNGYNITNKHEVEKTEVSGTKTWED

-1209 GKRPKKITV
+1209 GKRP
-1218 RLYANG
+1218 
-1224 EEIKSQEVKPDES
+1224 
-1237 GNWKYS
+1237 
-1243 FTGLNKYEN
+1243 
-1252 GKEIAYTVKEDEV
+1252 
-1265 AGYEAT
+1265 
-1271 INDNNIINKHEIEK
+1271 
-1285 TDVSGTKTWDD
+1285 
-1296 NNNQDGKR
+1296 
-1304 PESITIHLL
+1304 ESIKVNLL
-1313 ANGEEIKSQ
+1313 ADGNVVDSKEVSAKDQWTYKFENLNVYNNGQKIK
-1322 EVKPDESGNWKYS
+1322 
-1335 FTGLN
+1335 
-1340 KYENG
+1340 
-1345 KEITYTVKED
+1345 YTISED
-1355 KVENYNTKISGYDI
+1355 TVEGYTTKISGYDI
-1369 TNTHTPQTI
+1369 TNIHTPQTI

-1631 YTLEEVSVDG
+1631 YALEEVSVDG

-1721 YTFTEDVVKGYNSSI
+1721 YTFTEEIVKGYNSSI

-1745 QSTDGDKI
+1745 QSTDRDKI

-1779 KNDITITKKWNDS
+1779 KNNITITKKWNDS

-1853 VDGYTTTYDGYN
+1853 VGDYTTTYDGYN